1 MQTPQNYNKMTHAYH
16 NVTTPYLTST
26 KPFTISMR
34 KLFLSLFVALVACNV
49 AQAGFYHFIS
59 DDKYRAEV
67 HKDFTAKMQLVGK
80 NFFTPT
86 QTVPTPAEQ
95 EALEFLYAYM
105 PVADVTDY
113 TTAFYLDNVKATF
126 KARDEMPWG
135 RDVPELLFRHFVLPI
150 RVNNENLDNTRM
162 ALYDELKKRVEGL
175 SMTEAVLEL
184 NHWCHEHVTYQP
196 SNART
201 LAPLACMKTAIG
213 RCGEESTFTVAVLR
227 TLGIPARQVY
237 TPRWAHTDDNHAWV
251 EAWAD
256 GKWHFLGA
264 CEPEPVLDLGWFNL
278 PASRAML
285 MHTKAFGNY
294 RGPEEVMLRTSNYT
308 EINLIAN
315 YAPTARVD
323 FAVVDAAGKA
333 VDKAKVE
340 FKIYNY
346 AEYYTAVNKFTD
358 SRGRTFLTAG
368 VGDMMVW
375 ASKNGAY
382 GFAKASF
389 GKDKAVTI
397 RLNRS
402 ARSDAKMTVG
412 ALDSVNI
419 VPPVESAKLPEVTF
433 DEAIAN
439 KTRLAKEDS
448 IRQAYEATF
457 YKPKKDGRIGDFLKR
472 ARGNWKTIHQF
483 VSNHSDR
490 LDRALALLE
499 TLPDKDLHDMPLE
512 ILEDHFGAESNQ
524 LSPRVEDEMII
535 APFKQTFQQAFN
547 TALADSMR
555 ANPTILVEW
564 TKHNIRLNPDT
575 KALRIAQT
583 PMGVWRS
590 RLTDTRSR
598 DIFFV
603 SMARSL
609 GIESR
614 KDAVTGKV
622 QYKRDDAWVDVNFD
636 NAQSQA
642 TPTGKLKLTYSA
654 APLLPADPK
663 YYSHFTLSKIVNGQA
678 QLLNFEEGDGNA
690 NEGTTWANTFERGY
704 DLDAGTYLLVTG
716 TRLAN
721 GGVLATQRF
730 FNVAAGKTTEVPL
743 VMRRPSGQLNVLGNF
758 DSESRF
764 LKDGQ
769 EVSILSQTGRGY
781 FTLAL
786 LGIGEE
792 PTNHALRDL
801 AKARATLDEWGRP
814 FVLLFPNDADLQRF
828 KDENFGTLP
837 TNIILGVDADGK
849 IRQQVANAMKLAN
862 PSQMP
867 VFIVAD
873 TFNRVVFCSQG
884 YTIGMGEQLEKVAK
898 MLETGK

>member
-1 MQTPQNYNKMTHAYH
+1 MK
-16 NVTTPYLTST
+16 
-26 KPFTISMR
+26 
-34 KLFLSLFVALVACNV
+34 KLLLSLFIALTAFNA
-49 AQAGFYHFIS
+49 AQAGYYHFIS
-59 DDKYRAEV
+59 DDKYRAQV
-67 HKDFTAKMQLVGK
+67 HKDFTEKMQLVGK
-80 NFFTPT
+80 NFFSAT
-86 QTVPTPAEQ
+86 QSVPSVAEQ

-113 TTAFYLDNVKATF
+113 TTTFYLDNVKAAF
-126 KARDEMPWG
+126 KAREEMPWG
-135 RDVPELLFRHFVLPI
+135 RTVPELLFRHFVMPI
-150 RVNNENLDNTRM
+150 RVNNENLDNARIV
-162 ALYDELKKRVEGL
+162 LYDELKKRVEGL
-175 SMTEAVLEL
+175 SMTEAILEL

-201 LAPLACMKTAIG
+201 LSPLACMKTAIG

-256 GKWHFLGA
+256 GQWHFLGA
-264 CEPEPVLDLGWFNL
+264 CEPEPVLNLGWFNL

-294 RGPEEVMLRTSNYT
+294 RGPEEVMLRTNNYT
-308 EINLIAN
+308 EINLIGN
-315 YAPTARVD
+315 YAPTARID
-323 FAVVDAAGKA
+323 FMVVDAAGKA

-358 SRGRTFLTAG
+358 NRGRTFLTAG

-389 GKDKAVTI
+389 GKDKSITI
-397 RLNRS
+397 RLTRS
-402 ARSDAKMTVG
+402 ARTDAKNMVG
-412 ALDSVNI
+412 TLDSTNI
-419 VPPVESAKLPEVTF
+419 VPPVESAKLPEVSP
-433 DEAIAN
+433 EQAEAN
-439 KTRLAKEDS
+439 KLRLVKEDS
-448 IRQAYEATF
+448 IRHAYEATF
-457 YKPKKDGRIGDFLKR
+457 YKPKKDGKVGTFLKK
-472 ARGNWKTIHQF
+472 ARGNWQTIYQF
-483 VSNHSDR
+483 INSHTDR
-490 LDRALALLE
+490 MDRALDLLA
-499 TLPDKDLHDMPLE
+499 TLPDKDLQDISLD
-512 ILEDHFGAESNQ
+512 ILEDHFNAQSDQ

-535 APFKQTFQQAFN
+535 APFKQSFQEAFN
-547 TALADSMR
+547 KGLADSMR
-555 ANPTILVEW
+555 VDPTVLVDW
-564 TKHNIRLNPDT
+564 TKHNIKLNPDT

-622 QYKRDDAWVDVNFD
+622 QYKRDSVWVDVDFD
-636 NAQSQA
+636 NAQQQV
-642 TPTGKLKLTYSA
+642 TPTGRLKLTYTA
-654 APLLPADPK
+654 VPLLPSDPK
-663 YYSHFTLSKIVNGQA
+663 YYSHFTLSKIVDGQA
-678 QLLNFEEGDGNA
+678 RLLNFEEGDGND
-690 NEGTTWANTFERGY
+690 NEGTTWANTFKNGY

-721 GGVLATQRF
+721 GGVLATHRF
-730 FNVAAGKTTEVPL
+730 FNIAAGKTTEVAL
-743 VMRRPSGQLNVLGNF
+743 KMRRPSGQLNVLGNF

-764 LKDGQ
+764 FKDGQ

-828 KDENFGTLP
+828 KNENFGTLP
-837 TNIILGVDADGK
+837 ANIILGVDAEGK
-849 IRQQVANAMKLAN
+849 IRQQVAQAMKLAN

>member
-1 MQTPQNYNKMTHAYH
+1 
-16 NVTTPYLTST
+16 
-26 KPFTISMR
+26 MR
-34 KLFLSLFVALVACNV
+34 KLLLSLFIALTAFNA
-49 AQAGFYHFIS
+49 AQAGYYHFIS
-59 DDKYRAEV
+59 DDKYRAQV
-67 HKDFTAKMQLVGK
+67 HKDFTEKMQLVGK
-80 NFFTPT
+80 NFFSAT
-86 QTVPTPAEQ
+86 QSVPSVAEQ

-113 TTAFYLDNVKATF
+113 TTAFYLDNVKAAF
-126 KARDEMPWG
+126 KAREEMPWG
-135 RDVPELLFRHFVLPI
+135 RTVPELLFRHFVMPI
-150 RVNNENLDNTRM
+150 RVNNENLDNARIV
-162 ALYDELKKRVEGL
+162 LYDELKKRVEGL
-175 SMTEAVLEL
+175 SMTEAILEL

-201 LAPLACMKTAIG
+201 LSPLACMKTAIG

-256 GKWHFLGA
+256 GQWHFLGA
-264 CEPEPVLDLGWFNL
+264 CEPEPVLNLGWFNL

-294 RGPEEVMLRTSNYT
+294 RGPEEVMLRTNNYT
-308 EINLIAN
+308 EINLIGN
-315 YAPTARVD
+315 YAPTARID
-323 FAVVDAAGKA
+323 FMVVDAAGKA

-358 SRGRTFLTAG
+358 NRGRTFLTAG

-389 GKDKAVTI
+389 GKDKSITI
-397 RLNRS
+397 RLTRS
-402 ARSDAKMTVG
+402 ARTDAKNMVG
-412 ALDSVNI
+412 ALDSTNI
-419 VPPVESAKLPEVTF
+419 VPPVESAKLPEVSP
-433 DEAIAN
+433 EQAEAN
-439 KTRLAKEDS
+439 KLRLVKEDS
-448 IRQAYEATF
+448 IRHAYEATF
-457 YKPKKDGRIGDFLKR
+457 YKPKKDGKVGTFLKK
-472 ARGNWKTIHQF
+472 ARGNWQTIYQF
-483 VSNHSDR
+483 INSHTDR
-490 LDRALALLE
+490 MDRALDLLA
-499 TLPDKDLHDMPLE
+499 TLPDKDLQDISLD
-512 ILEDHFGAESNQ
+512 ILEDHFNAQSDQ

-535 APFKQTFQQAFN
+535 APFKQSFQEAFN
-547 TALADSMR
+547 KGLADSMR
-555 ANPTILVEW
+555 VDPTVLVDW
-564 TKHNIRLNPDT
+564 TKHNIKLNPDT

-622 QYKRDDAWVDVNFD
+622 QYKRDSVWVDVDFD
-636 NAQSQA
+636 NAQQQV
-642 TPTGKLKLTYSA
+642 TPTGRLKLTYTA
-654 APLLPADPK
+654 VPLLPSDPK
-663 YYSHFTLSKIVNGQA
+663 YYSHFSLSKIVDGQA
-678 QLLNFEEGDGNA
+678 RLLNFEEGDGND
-690 NEGTTWANTFERGY
+690 NEGTTWANTFKNGY

-730 FNVAAGKTTEVPL
+730 FNIAAGKTTEVVL
-743 VMRRPSGQLNVLGNF
+743 KMRRPSGQLNVLGNF

-786 LGIGEE
+786 LGVGEE

-828 KDENFGTLP
+828 KNENFGTLP
-837 TNIILGVDADGK
+837 ANIILGVDAEGK
-849 IRQQVANAMKLAN
+849 IRQQVAQAMKLAN

>member
-1 MQTPQNYNKMTHAYH
+1 MK
-16 NVTTPYLTST
+16 
-26 KPFTISMR
+26 
-34 KLFLSLFVALVACNV
+34 KLLLSLFIALTAFNA
-49 AQAGFYHFIS
+49 AQAGYYHFIS
-59 DDKYRAEV
+59 DDKYRAQV
-67 HKDFTAKMQLVGK
+67 RKDFTEKMQLVGK
-80 NFFTPT
+80 NFFSAT
-86 QTVPTPAEQ
+86 QSVPSVAEQ

-113 TTAFYLDNVKATF
+113 TTAFYLDNVKAAF
-126 KARDEMPWG
+126 KAREEMPWG
-135 RDVPELLFRHFVLPI
+135 RTVPELLFRHFVMPI
-150 RVNNENLDNTRM
+150 RVNNENLDNARIV
-162 ALYDELKKRVEGL
+162 LYDELKKRVEGL
-175 SMTEAVLEL
+175 SMTEAILEL

-201 LAPLACMKTAIG
+201 LSPLACMKTAIG

-256 GKWHFLGA
+256 GQWHFLGA
-264 CEPEPVLDLGWFNL
+264 CEPEPVLNLGWFNL

-294 RGPEEVMLRTSNYT
+294 RGPEEVMLRTNNYT
-308 EINLIAN
+308 EINLIGN
-315 YAPTARVD
+315 YAPTARID
-323 FAVVDAAGKA
+323 FMVVDAAGKA

-358 SRGRTFLTAG
+358 NRGRTFLTAG

-389 GKDKAVTI
+389 GKDKSITI
-397 RLNRS
+397 RLTRS
-402 ARSDAKMTVG
+402 ARTDAKNMVG
-412 ALDSVNI
+412 ALDSTNI
-419 VPPVESAKLPEVTF
+419 VPPVESAKLPEVSP
-433 DEAIAN
+433 EQAEAN
-439 KTRLAKEDS
+439 KLRLVKEDS
-448 IRQAYEATF
+448 IRHAYEATF
-457 YKPKKDGRIGDFLKR
+457 YKPKKDGKVGTFLKK
-472 ARGNWKTIHQF
+472 ARGNWQTIYQF
-483 VSNHSDR
+483 INSHTDR
-490 LDRALALLE
+490 MDRALDLLA
-499 TLPDKDLHDMPLE
+499 TLPDKDLQDISLD
-512 ILEDHFGAESNQ
+512 ILEDHFNAQSDQ

-535 APFKQTFQQAFN
+535 APFKQSFQEAFN
-547 TALADSMR
+547 KGLADSMR
-555 ANPTILVEW
+555 VDPMVLVDW
-564 TKHNIRLNPDT
+564 TKHNIKLNPDT
-575 KALRIAQT
+575 KALHIAQT

-622 QYKRDDAWVDVNFD
+622 QYKRDSVWVDVDFD
-636 NAQSQA
+636 NAQQQV
-642 TPTGKLKLTYSA
+642 TPTGRLKLTYTA
-654 APLLPADPK
+654 VPLLPSDPK
-663 YYSHFTLSKIVNGQA
+663 YYSHFTLSKIVDGQA
-678 QLLNFEEGDGNA
+678 RLLNFEEGDGND
-690 NEGTTWANTFERGY
+690 NEGTTWANTFKNGY

-730 FNVAAGKTTEVPL
+730 FNIAAGKTTEVAL
-743 VMRRPSGQLNVLGNF
+743 KMRRPSGQLNVLGNF

-764 LKDGQ
+764 LKDRQ

-828 KDENFGTLP
+828 KNENFGTLP
-837 TNIILGVDADGK
+837 ANIILGVDAEGK
-849 IRQQVANAMKLAN
+849 IRQQVAQAMKLAN

>member
-1 MQTPQNYNKMTHAYH
+1 MK
-16 NVTTPYLTST
+16 
-26 KPFTISMR
+26 
-34 KLFLSLFVALVACNV
+34 KLLLSLFIALTAFNA
-49 AQAGFYHFIS
+49 AQAGYYHFIS
-59 DDKYRAEV
+59 DDKYRAQV
-67 HKDFTAKMQLVGK
+67 HKDFTEKMQLVGK
-80 NFFTPT
+80 NFFSAT
-86 QTVPTPAEQ
+86 QSVPSVAEQ

-113 TTAFYLDNVKATF
+113 TTAFYLDNVKAAF
-126 KARDEMPWG
+126 KAREEMPWG
-135 RDVPELLFRHFVLPI
+135 RTVPELLFRHFVMPI
-150 RVNNENLDNTRM
+150 RVNNENLDNARIV
-162 ALYDELKKRVEGL
+162 LYDELKKRVEGL
-175 SMTEAVLEL
+175 SMTEAILEL

-201 LAPLACMKTAIG
+201 LSPLACMKTAIG

-256 GKWHFLGA
+256 GKWYFLGA
-264 CEPEPVLDLGWFNL
+264 CEPEPVLNLGWFNL

-294 RGPEEVMLRTSNYT
+294 RGPEEVMLRTNNYT
-308 EINLIAN
+308 EINLIGN
-315 YAPTARVD
+315 YAPTARID
-323 FAVVDAAGKA
+323 FMVVDAAGKA

-358 SRGRTFLTAG
+358 NRGRTFLTAG

-389 GKDKAVTI
+389 GKDKSITI
-397 RLNRS
+397 RLTRS
-402 ARSDAKMTVG
+402 ARTDAKNMVG
-412 ALDSVNI
+412 ALDSTNI
-419 VPPVESAKLPEVTF
+419 VPPVESPKLPEVSP
-433 DEAIAN
+433 EQAEAN
-439 KTRLAKEDS
+439 KLRLVKEDS
-448 IRQAYEATF
+448 IRHAYEATF
-457 YKPKKDGRIGDFLKR
+457 YKPKKDGKVGTFLKK
-472 ARGNWKTIHQF
+472 ARGNWQTIYQF
-483 VSNHSDR
+483 INSHTDR
-490 LDRALALLE
+490 MDRALDLLA
-499 TLPDKDLHDMPLE
+499 TLPDKDLQDISLD
-512 ILEDHFGAESNQ
+512 ILEDHFNAQSDQ

-535 APFKQTFQQAFN
+535 APFKQSFQEAFN
-547 TALADSMR
+547 KGLADSMR
-555 ANPTILVEW
+555 VDPTVLVDW
-564 TKHNIRLNPDT
+564 TKHNIKLNPDT

-622 QYKRDDAWVDVNFD
+622 QYKRDSVWVDVDFD
-636 NAQSQA
+636 NAQQQV
-642 TPTGKLKLTYSA
+642 TPTGRLKLTYTA
-654 APLLPADPK
+654 VPLLPSDPK
-663 YYSHFTLSKIVNGQA
+663 YYSHFSLSKIVDGQA
-678 QLLNFEEGDGNA
+678 RLLNFEEGDGND
-690 NEGTTWANTFERGY
+690 NEGTTWANTFKNGY

-721 GGVLATQRF
+721 GGVLATHRF
-730 FNVAAGKTTEVPL
+730 FNIAAGKTTEVAL
-743 VMRRPSGQLNVLGNF
+743 KMRRPSGQLNVLGNF

-828 KDENFGTLP
+828 KNENFGTLP
-837 TNIILGVDADGK
+837 ANIILGVDAEGK
-849 IRQQVANAMKLAN
+849 IRQQVAQAMKLAN

>member
-1 MQTPQNYNKMTHAYH
+1 MK
-16 NVTTPYLTST
+16 
-26 KPFTISMR
+26 
-34 KLFLSLFVALVACNV
+34 KLLLSLFIALTAFNA
-49 AQAGFYHFIS
+49 AQAGYYHFIS
-59 DDKYRAEV
+59 DDKYRAQV
-67 HKDFTAKMQLVGK
+67 HKDFTEKMQLVGK
-80 NFFTPT
+80 NFFSAT
-86 QTVPTPAEQ
+86 QSVPSVAEQ

-113 TTAFYLDNVKATF
+113 TTAFYLDNVKAAF
-126 KARDEMPWG
+126 KAREEMPWG
-135 RDVPELLFRHFVLPI
+135 RTVPELLFRHFVMPI
-150 RVNNENLDNTRM
+150 RVNNENLDNARIV
-162 ALYDELKKRVEGL
+162 LYDELKKRVEGL
-175 SMTEAVLEL
+175 SMTEAILEL

-201 LAPLACMKTAIG
+201 LSPLACMKTAIG

-256 GKWHFLGA
+256 GQWHFLGA
-264 CEPEPVLDLGWFNL
+264 CEPEPVLNLGWFNL

-294 RGPEEVMLRTSNYT
+294 RGPEEVMLRTNNYT
-308 EINLIAN
+308 EINLIGN
-315 YAPTARVD
+315 YAPTARID
-323 FAVVDAAGKA
+323 FMVVDAAGKA

-358 SRGRTFLTAG
+358 NRGRTFLTAG

-389 GKDKAVTI
+389 GKDKSITI
-397 RLNRS
+397 RLTRS
-402 ARSDAKMTVG
+402 ARTDAKNMVG
-412 ALDSVNI
+412 TLASTNI
-419 VPPVESAKLPEVTF
+419 VPPVESAKLPEVSP
-433 DEAIAN
+433 EQAEAN
-439 KTRLAKEDS
+439 KLRLVKEDS
-448 IRQAYEATF
+448 IRHAYEATF
-457 YKPKKDGRIGDFLKR
+457 YKPKKDGKVGTFLKK
-472 ARGNWKTIHQF
+472 ARGNWQTIYQF
-483 VSNHSDR
+483 INSHTDR
-490 LDRALALLE
+490 MDRALDLLA
-499 TLPDKDLHDMPLE
+499 TLPDKDLQDISLD
-512 ILEDHFGAESNQ
+512 ILEDHFNAQSDQ

-535 APFKQTFQQAFN
+535 APFKQSFQEAFN
-547 TALADSMR
+547 KGLADSMR
-555 ANPTILVEW
+555 VDPTVLVDW
-564 TKHNIRLNPDT
+564 TKHNIKLNPDT

-622 QYKRDDAWVDVNFD
+622 QYKRDSVWVDVDFD
-636 NAQSQA
+636 NAQQQV
-642 TPTGKLKLTYSA
+642 TPTGRLKLTYTA
-654 APLLPADPK
+654 VPLLPSDPK
-663 YYSHFTLSKIVNGQA
+663 YYSHFTLSKIVDGQA
-678 QLLNFEEGDGNA
+678 RLLNFEEGDGND
-690 NEGTTWANTFERGY
+690 NEGTTWANTFKNGY

-721 GGVLATQRF
+721 GGVLATHRF
-730 FNVAAGKTTEVPL
+730 FNIAAGKTTEVAL
-743 VMRRPSGQLNVLGNF
+743 KMRRPSGQLNVLGNF

-764 LKDGQ
+764 FKDGQ

-828 KDENFGTLP
+828 KNENFGTLP
-837 TNIILGVDADGK
+837 ANIILGVDAEGK
-849 IRQQVANAMKLAN
+849 IRQQVAQAMKLAN

>member
-1 MQTPQNYNKMTHAYH
+1 
-16 NVTTPYLTST
+16 
-26 KPFTISMR
+26 MR
-34 KLFLSLFVALVACNV
+34 KLLLSLLFVLAAIN
-49 AQAGFYHFIS
+49 AARAGYYHFIS
-59 DDKYRAEV
+59 DDKYRAQV
-67 HKDFTAKMQLVGK
+67 HNDFNKKMQLVGK
-80 NFFTPT
+80 NFFKVTQTTPT
-86 QTVPTPAEQ
+86 VAEQ

-105 PVADVTDY
+105 PLADVTDY
-113 TTAFYLDNVKATF
+113 TTDFYLSNVKSAF
-126 KARDEMPWG
+126 KAREEMPWG
-135 RDVPELLFRHFVLPI
+135 KAVPELLFRHFVLPI
-150 RVNNENLDNTRM
+150 RVNNENLDNTR
-162 ALYDELKKRVEGL
+162 AVLYDELKKRIEGM

-201 LAPLACMKTAIG
+201 LAPLACLKTAIG
-213 RCGEESTFTVAVLR
+213 RCGEESTFAVAVLR
-227 TLGIPARQVY
+227 TMGIPARQVY

-264 CEPEPVLDLGWFNL
+264 CEPEPVLNLGWFNL

-308 EINLIAN
+308 EINLIGN
-315 YAPTARVD
+315 YAPTARID
-323 FAVVDAAGKA
+323 FMVVDAAGKA
-333 VDKAKVE
+333 VDKAQVE

-358 SRGRTFLTAG
+358 NHGRTFLTAG

-389 GKDKAVTI
+389 GKDKNVTI
-397 RLNRS
+397 RLTHN
-402 ARSDAKMTVG
+402 AKTMAKSMVG

-419 VPPVESAKLPEVTF
+419 VPPVESAKLPEVTPQQ
-433 DEAIAN
+433 AQAN
-439 KTRLAKEDS
+439 KARLVKEDS
-448 IRQAYEATF
+448 IRHAYEATF
-457 YKPKKDGRIGDFLKR
+457 YKPTGDGLAEKYYKL
-472 ARGNWKTIHQF
+472 ARGNWKTIQQF
-483 VSNHSDR
+483 VNNHPDKQER
-490 LDRALALLE
+490 VLALLE
-499 TLPDKDLHDMPLE
+499 TLPVKDLHDMPLE
-512 ILEDHFGAESNQ
+512 ILEDHFGAQSNQ

-535 APFKQTFQQAFN
+535 APYKQAFQVAFN
-547 TALADSMR
+547 QSLADSMR
-555 ANPTILVEW
+555 ATPAVLVNW
-564 TKHNIRLNPDT
+564 VKRNIRLNPDT

-614 KDAVTGKV
+614 KDAITGKV
-622 QYKRDDAWVDVNFD
+622 QYKRDGAWVDVDFD
-636 NAQSQA
+636 NASQQTA
-642 TPTGKLKLTYSA
+642 PTGVLKLTYQPAS
-654 APLLPADPK
+654 LLPADPK
-663 YYSHFTLSKIVNGQA
+663 YYSHFSLSKIVDGRA
-678 QLLNFEEGDGNA
+678 QLLNFDEGDGND
-690 NEGTTWANTFERGY
+690 NEGTTWANTFKNGY
-704 DLDAGTYLLVTG
+704 NLDAGTYLLVTG

-721 GGVLATQRF
+721 GGVLVTQRF
-730 FNVAAGKTTEVPL
+730 FNIAPGKTTEVAL
-743 VMRRPSGQLNVLGNF
+743 KMRRPSGQLNVLGNF

-781 FTLAL
+781 YTLAL

-814 FVLLFPNDADLQRF
+814 FVLLFPNEADLQRF
-828 KDENFGTLP
+828 KKENFGTLP
-837 TNIILGVDADGK
+837 ANIILGIDTDGK

>member
-1 MQTPQNYNKMTHAYH
+1 
-16 NVTTPYLTST
+16 
-26 KPFTISMR
+26 MR
-34 KLFLSLFVALVACNV
+34 KLLLSLFIALTAFNA
-49 AQAGFYHFIS
+49 AQAGYYHFIS
-59 DDKYRAEV
+59 DDKYRAQV
-67 HKDFTAKMQLVGK
+67 HKDFTEKMQLVGK
-80 NFFTPT
+80 NFFSAT
-86 QTVPTPAEQ
+86 QSVPSVAEQ

-113 TTAFYLDNVKATF
+113 TTAFYLDNVKAAF
-126 KARDEMPWG
+126 KAREEMPWG
-135 RDVPELLFRHFVLPI
+135 RTVPELLFRHFVMPI
-150 RVNNENLDNTRM
+150 RVNNENLDNARIV
-162 ALYDELKKRVEGL
+162 LYDELKKRVEGL
-175 SMTEAVLEL
+175 SMTEAILEL

-201 LAPLACMKTAIG
+201 LSPLACMKTAIG

-256 GKWHFLGA
+256 GQWHFLGA
-264 CEPEPVLDLGWFNL
+264 CEPEPVLNLGWFNL

-294 RGPEEVMLRTSNYT
+294 RGPEEVMLRTNNYT
-308 EINLIAN
+308 EINLIGN
-315 YAPTARVD
+315 YAPTARID
-323 FAVVDAAGKA
+323 FMVVDAAGKA

-358 SRGRTFLTAG
+358 NRGRTFLTAG

-389 GKDKAVTI
+389 GKDKNITI
-397 RLNRS
+397 RLTRS
-402 ARSDAKMTVG
+402 ARTDAKNMVD
-412 ALDSVNI
+412 ALDSTNI
-419 VPPVESAKLPEVTF
+419 VPPVESAKLPEVSP
-433 DEAIAN
+433 EQAEAN
-439 KTRLAKEDS
+439 KLRLVKEDS
-448 IRQAYEATF
+448 IRHAYEATF
-457 YKPKKDGRIGDFLKR
+457 YKPKKEGKVGTFLKK
-472 ARGNWKTIHQF
+472 ARGNWQTIYQF
-483 VSNHSDR
+483 INSHTDR
-490 LDRALALLE
+490 MDRALDLLA
-499 TLPDKDLHDMPLE
+499 TLPDKDLQDISLD
-512 ILEDHFGAESNQ
+512 ILEDHFNAQSNQ

-535 APFKQTFQQAFN
+535 APFKQSFQEAFN
-547 TALADSMR
+547 KGLADSMR
-555 ANPTILVEW
+555 VDPTVLVDW
-564 TKHNIRLNPDT
+564 TKRNIKLNPDT

-622 QYKRDDAWVDVNFD
+622 QYKRDSVWVDVDFD
-636 NAQSQA
+636 NAQQQV
-642 TPTGKLKLTYSA
+642 TPTGRLKLTYTA
-654 APLLPADPK
+654 VPLLPSDPK

-678 QLLNFEEGDGNA
+678 RLLNFEEGDGNA
-690 NEGTTWANTFERGY
+690 NEGTTWANTFKNGY
-704 DLDAGTYLLVTG
+704 DLDEGTYLLVTG

-730 FNVAAGKTTEVPL
+730 FNIAAGKTIEVAL
-743 VMRRPSGQLNVLGNF
+743 KMRRPSGQLNVLGNF

-828 KDENFGTLP
+828 KNENFGTLP
-837 TNIILGVDADGK
+837 ANIILGVDAEGK
-849 IRQQVANAMKLAN
+849 IRQQVAQAMKLAN

>member
-1 MQTPQNYNKMTHAYH
+1 
-16 NVTTPYLTST
+16 
-26 KPFTISMR
+26 MR
-34 KLFLSLFVALVACNV
+34 KLLLSLFIALTAFNA
-49 AQAGFYHFIS
+49 AQAGYYHFIS
-59 DDKYRAEV
+59 DDKYRAQV
-67 HKDFTAKMQLVGK
+67 HKDFTEKMQLVGK
-80 NFFTPT
+80 NFFSAT
-86 QTVPTPAEQ
+86 QSVPSVAEQ

-126 KARDEMPWG
+126 KAREEMPWG
-135 RDVPELLFRHFVLPI
+135 RTVPELLFRHFVMPI
-150 RVNNENLDNTRM
+150 RVNNENLDNARIV
-162 ALYDELKKRVEGL
+162 LYDELKKRVEGL
-175 SMTEAVLEL
+175 SMTEAILEL

-201 LAPLACMKTAIG
+201 LSPLACMKTAIG

-256 GKWHFLGA
+256 GQWHFLGA
-264 CEPEPVLDLGWFNL
+264 CEPEPVLNLGWFNL

-294 RGPEEVMLRTSNYT
+294 RGPEEVMLRTNNYT
-308 EINLIAN
+308 EINLIGN
-315 YAPTARVD
+315 YAPTARID
-323 FAVVDAAGKA
+323 FMVVDAAGKA

-358 SRGRTFLTAG
+358 NRGRTFLTAG

-389 GKDKAVTI
+389 GKDKSITI
-397 RLNRS
+397 RLTRS
-402 ARSDAKMTVG
+402 ARTDAKNMVG
-412 ALDSVNI
+412 VLDSTNI
-419 VPPVESAKLPEVTF
+419 VPPVESAKLPEVSP
-433 DEAIAN
+433 EQAEAN
-439 KTRLAKEDS
+439 KLRLVKEDS
-448 IRQAYEATF
+448 IRHAYEATF
-457 YKPKKDGRIGDFLKR
+457 YKPKKEGKVGTFLKK
-472 ARGNWKTIHQF
+472 ARGNWQTIYQF
-483 VSNHSDR
+483 INSHTDR
-490 LDRALALLE
+490 MDRALDLLA
-499 TLPDKDLHDMPLE
+499 TLPDKDLQDISLD
-512 ILEDHFGAESNQ
+512 ILEDHFNAQSNQ

-535 APFKQTFQQAFN
+535 APFKQSFQEAFN
-547 TALADSMR
+547 KGLADSMR
-555 ANPTILVEW
+555 VDPTVLVDW
-564 TKHNIRLNPDT
+564 TKRNIKLNPDT

-622 QYKRDDAWVDVNFD
+622 QYKRDSVWVDVDFD
-636 NAQSQA
+636 NAQQQV
-642 TPTGKLKLTYSA
+642 TPTGRLKLTYTA
-654 APLLPADPK
+654 VPLLPSDPK
-663 YYSHFTLSKIVNGQA
+663 YYSHFTLSKIVDGQA
-678 QLLNFEEGDGNA
+678 RLLNFEEGDGNDD
-690 NEGTTWANTFERGY
+690 EGTTWANTFKNGY

-721 GGVLATQRF
+721 GGVLATHRF
-730 FNVAAGKTTEVPL
+730 FNIAAGKTTEVAL
-743 VMRRPSGQLNVLGNF
+743 KMRRPSGQLNVLGNF

-828 KDENFGTLP
+828 KNENFGTLP
-837 TNIILGVDADGK
+837 ANIILGVDAEGK
-849 IRQQVANAMKLAN
+849 IRQQVAQAMKLAN

>member
-1 MQTPQNYNKMTHAYH
+1 MK
-16 NVTTPYLTST
+16 
-26 KPFTISMR
+26 
-34 KLFLSLFVALVACNV
+34 KLLLSLFIALTAFNA
-49 AQAGFYHFIS
+49 AQAGYYHFIS
-59 DDKYRAEV
+59 DDKYRAQV
-67 HKDFTAKMQLVGK
+67 HKDFTEKMQLVGK
-80 NFFTPT
+80 NFFSAT
-86 QTVPTPAEQ
+86 QSVPSVAEQ

-113 TTAFYLDNVKATF
+113 TTAFYLDNVKAAF
-126 KARDEMPWG
+126 KAREEMPWG
-135 RDVPELLFRHFVLPI
+135 RTVPELLFRHFVMPI
-150 RVNNENLDNTRM
+150 RVNNENLDNARIV
-162 ALYDELKKRVEGL
+162 LYDELKKRVEGL
-175 SMTEAVLEL
+175 SMTEAILEL

-201 LAPLACMKTAIG
+201 LSPLACMKTAIG

-256 GKWHFLGA
+256 GQWHFLGA
-264 CEPEPVLDLGWFNL
+264 CEPEPVLNLGWFNL

-294 RGPEEVMLRTSNYT
+294 RGPEEVMLRTNNYT
-308 EINLIAN
+308 EINLIGN
-315 YAPTARVD
+315 YAPTARID
-323 FAVVDAAGKA
+323 FMVVDAAGKA

-358 SRGRTFLTAG
+358 NRGRTFLTAG

-389 GKDKAVTI
+389 GKDKSITI
-397 RLNRS
+397 RLTRS
-402 ARSDAKMTVG
+402 ARTDAKNMVG
-412 ALDSVNI
+412 TLDSTNI
-419 VPPVESAKLPEVTF
+419 VPPVESAKLPEVSP
-433 DEAIAN
+433 EQAEAN
-439 KTRLAKEDS
+439 KLRLVKEDS
-448 IRQAYEATF
+448 IRHAYEATF
-457 YKPKKDGRIGDFLKR
+457 YKPKKDGKVGTFLKK
-472 ARGNWKTIHQF
+472 ARGNWQTIYQF
-483 VSNHSDR
+483 INSHTDR
-490 LDRALALLE
+490 MDRALDLLA
-499 TLPDKDLHDMPLE
+499 TLPDKDLQDISLD
-512 ILEDHFGAESNQ
+512 ILEDHFNAQSDQ

-535 APFKQTFQQAFN
+535 APFKQSFQEAFN
-547 TALADSMR
+547 KGLADSMR
-555 ANPTILVEW
+555 VDPTVLVDW
-564 TKHNIRLNPDT
+564 TKHNIKLNPDT

-622 QYKRDDAWVDVNFD
+622 QYKRDSVWVDVDFD
-636 NAQSQA
+636 NAQQQV
-642 TPTGKLKLTYSA
+642 TPTGRLKLTYTA
-654 APLLPADPK
+654 VPLLPSDPK
-663 YYSHFTLSKIVNGQA
+663 YYSHFTLSKIVDGQA
-678 QLLNFEEGDGNA
+678 RLLNFEEGDGND
-690 NEGTTWANTFERGY
+690 NEGTTWANTFKNGY

-721 GGVLATQRF
+721 GGVLATHRF
-730 FNVAAGKTTEVPL
+730 FNIAAGKTTEVAL
-743 VMRRPSGQLNVLGNF
+743 KMRRPSGQLNVLGNF

-764 LKDGQ
+764 FKDGQ

-828 KDENFGTLP
+828 KNENFGTLP
-837 TNIILGVDADGK
+837 ANIILGVDAEGK
-849 IRQQVANAMKLAN
+849 IRQQVAQAMKLAN

>member
-1 MQTPQNYNKMTHAYH
+1 MK
-16 NVTTPYLTST
+16 
-26 KPFTISMR
+26 
-34 KLFLSLFVALVACNV
+34 KLLLSLFIALTAFNA
-49 AQAGFYHFIS
+49 AQAGYYHFIS
-59 DDKYRAEV
+59 DDKYRAQV
-67 HKDFTAKMQLVGK
+67 HKDFTEKMQLVGK
-80 NFFTPT
+80 NFFSAT
-86 QTVPTPAEQ
+86 QSVPSVAEQ

-113 TTAFYLDNVKATF
+113 TTAFYLDNVKAAF
-126 KARDEMPWG
+126 KAREEMPWG
-135 RDVPELLFRHFVLPI
+135 RTVPELLFRHFVMPI
-150 RVNNENLDNTRM
+150 RVNNENLDNARIV
-162 ALYDELKKRVEGL
+162 LYDELKKRVEGL
-175 SMTEAVLEL
+175 SMTEAILEL

-201 LAPLACMKTAIG
+201 LSPLACMKTAIG

-256 GKWHFLGA
+256 GQWHFLGA
-264 CEPEPVLDLGWFNL
+264 CEPEPVLNLGWFNL

-294 RGPEEVMLRTSNYT
+294 RGPEEVMLRTNNYT
-308 EINLIAN
+308 EINLIGN
-315 YAPTARVD
+315 YAPTARID
-323 FAVVDAAGKA
+323 FMVVDAAGKA

-358 SRGRTFLTAG
+358 NRGRTFLTAG

-389 GKDKAVTI
+389 GKDKSITI
-397 RLNRS
+397 RLTRS
-402 ARSDAKMTVG
+402 ARTDAKNMVG
-412 ALDSVNI
+412 ALDSTNI
-419 VPPVESAKLPEVTF
+419 VPPVESAKLPEVSP
-433 DEAIAN
+433 EQAEAN
-439 KTRLAKEDS
+439 KLRLVKEDS
-448 IRQAYEATF
+448 IRHAYEATF
-457 YKPKKDGRIGDFLKR
+457 YKPKKDGKVGAFLKK
-472 ARGNWKTIHQF
+472 ARGNWQTIYQF
-483 VSNHSDR
+483 INSHTDR
-490 LDRALALLE
+490 MDRALDLLA
-499 TLPDKDLHDMPLE
+499 TLPDKDLQDISLD
-512 ILEDHFGAESNQ
+512 ILEDHFNAQSDQ

-535 APFKQTFQQAFN
+535 APFKQSFQEAFN
-547 TALADSMR
+547 KGLADSMR
-555 ANPTILVEW
+555 VDPTVLVDW
-564 TKHNIRLNPDT
+564 TKHNIKLNPDT

-622 QYKRDDAWVDVNFD
+622 QYKRDSVWVDVDFD
-636 NAQSQA
+636 NAQQQV
-642 TPTGKLKLTYSA
+642 TPTGRLKLTYTA
-654 APLLPADPK
+654 VPLLPSDPK
-663 YYSHFTLSKIVNGQA
+663 YYSHFSLSKIVDGQA
-678 QLLNFEEGDGNA
+678 RLLNFEEGDGND
-690 NEGTTWANTFERGY
+690 NEGTTWANTFKNGY

-730 FNVAAGKTTEVPL
+730 FNIAAGKTTEVAL
-743 VMRRPSGQLNVLGNF
+743 KMRRPSGQLNVLGNF

-828 KDENFGTLP
+828 KNENFGTLP
-837 TNIILGVDADGK
+837 ANIILGVDAEGK
-849 IRQQVANAMKLAN
+849 IRQQVAQAMKLAN

>member
-1 MQTPQNYNKMTHAYH
+1 
-16 NVTTPYLTST
+16 
-26 KPFTISMR
+26 MR
-34 KLFLSLFVALVACNV
+34 KLLLSLFIALTAFNA
-49 AQAGFYHFIS
+49 AQAGYYHFIS
-59 DDKYRAEV
+59 DDKYRAQV
-67 HKDFTAKMQLVGK
+67 RKDFTEKMQLVGK
-80 NFFTPT
+80 NFFSAT
-86 QTVPTPAEQ
+86 QSVPSVAEQ

-113 TTAFYLDNVKATF
+113 TTAFYLDNVKAAF
-126 KARDEMPWG
+126 KAREEMPWG
-135 RDVPELLFRHFVLPI
+135 RTVPELLFRHFVMPI
-150 RVNNENLDNTRM
+150 RVNNENLDNARIV
-162 ALYDELKKRVEGL
+162 LYDELKKRVEGL
-175 SMTEAVLEL
+175 SMTEAILEL

-201 LAPLACMKTAIG
+201 LSPLACMKTAIG

-256 GKWHFLGA
+256 GQWHFLGA
-264 CEPEPVLDLGWFNL
+264 CEPEPVLNLGWFNL

-294 RGPEEVMLRTSNYT
+294 RGPEEVMLRTNNYT
-308 EINLIAN
+308 EINLIGN
-315 YAPTARVD
+315 YAPTARID
-323 FAVVDAAGKA
+323 FMVVDAAGKA

-358 SRGRTFLTAG
+358 NRGRTFLTAG

-382 GFAKASF
+382 GFSKASF
-389 GKDKAVTI
+389 GKDKNITI
-397 RLNRS
+397 RLTRS
-402 ARSDAKMTVG
+402 ARTDAKNMVG
-412 ALDSVNI
+412 ALDSTNI
-419 VPPVESAKLPEVTF
+419 VPPVESAKLPEVSP
-433 DEAIAN
+433 EQAEAN
-439 KTRLAKEDS
+439 KLRLVKEDS
-448 IRQAYEATF
+448 IRHAYEATF
-457 YKPKKDGRIGDFLKR
+457 YKPKKEGKVGTFLKK
-472 ARGNWKTIHQF
+472 ARGNWQTIYQF
-483 VSNHSDR
+483 INSHTDR
-490 LDRALALLE
+490 MDRALDLLA
-499 TLPDKDLHDMPLE
+499 TLPDKDLQDISLD
-512 ILEDHFGAESNQ
+512 ILEDHFNAQSDQ

-535 APFKQTFQQAFN
+535 APFKQSFQEAFN
-547 TALADSMR
+547 KGLADSMR
-555 ANPTILVEW
+555 VDPTVLVDW
-564 TKHNIRLNPDT
+564 TKRNIKLNPDT

-622 QYKRDDAWVDVNFD
+622 QYKRDSVWVDVDFD
-636 NAQSQA
+636 NAQQQV
-642 TPTGKLKLTYSA
+642 TPTGRLKLTYTA
-654 APLLPADPK
+654 VPLLPSDPK
-663 YYSHFTLSKIVNGQA
+663 YYSHFTLSKIVDGQA
-678 QLLNFEEGDGNA
+678 RLLNFEEGDGNDD
-690 NEGTTWANTFERGY
+690 EGTTWANTFKNGY

-721 GGVLATQRF
+721 GGVLATHRF
-730 FNVAAGKTTEVPL
+730 FNIGAGKTTEVAL
-743 VMRRPSGQLNVLGNF
+743 KMRRPSGQLNVLGNF

-828 KDENFGTLP
+828 KNENFGTLP
-837 TNIILGVDADGK
+837 ANIILGVDAEGK
-849 IRQQVANAMKLAN
+849 IRQQVAQAMKLAN

>member
-1 MQTPQNYNKMTHAYH
+1 MK
-16 NVTTPYLTST
+16 
-26 KPFTISMR
+26 
-34 KLFLSLFVALVACNV
+34 KLLLSLFIALTAFNA
-49 AQAGFYHFIS
+49 AQAGYYHFIS
-59 DDKYRAEV
+59 DDKYRAQV
-67 HKDFTAKMQLVGK
+67 HKDFTEKMQLVGK
-80 NFFTPT
+80 NFFSAT
-86 QTVPTPAEQ
+86 QSVPSVAEQ

-113 TTAFYLDNVKATF
+113 TTAFYLDNVKAAF
-126 KARDEMPWG
+126 KAREEMPWG
-135 RDVPELLFRHFVLPI
+135 RTVPELLFRHFVMPI
-150 RVNNENLDNTRM
+150 RVNNENLDNARIV
-162 ALYDELKKRVEGL
+162 LYDELKKRVEGL
-175 SMTEAVLEL
+175 SMTEAILEL

-201 LAPLACMKTAIG
+201 LSPLACMKTAIG

-256 GKWHFLGA
+256 GQWHFLGA
-264 CEPEPVLDLGWFNL
+264 CEPEPVFNLGWFNL

-294 RGPEEVMLRTSNYT
+294 RGPEEVMLRTNNYT
-308 EINLIAN
+308 EINLIGN
-315 YAPTARVD
+315 YAPTARID
-323 FAVVDAAGKA
+323 FMVVDAAGKA

-358 SRGRTFLTAG
+358 NRGRTFLTAG

-389 GKDKAVTI
+389 GKDKSITI
-397 RLNRS
+397 RLTRS
-402 ARSDAKMTVG
+402 ARTDAKNMVG
-412 ALDSVNI
+412 TLDSTNI
-419 VPPVESAKLPEVTF
+419 VPPVESAKLPEVSP
-433 DEAIAN
+433 EQAEAN
-439 KTRLAKEDS
+439 KLRLVKEDS
-448 IRQAYEATF
+448 IRHAYEATF
-457 YKPKKDGRIGDFLKR
+457 YKPKKDGKVGTFLKK
-472 ARGNWKTIHQF
+472 ARGNWQTIYQF
-483 VSNHSDR
+483 INSHTDR
-490 LDRALALLE
+490 MDRALDLLA
-499 TLPDKDLHDMPLE
+499 TLPDKDLQDISLD
-512 ILEDHFGAESNQ
+512 ILEDHFNAQSDQ

-535 APFKQTFQQAFN
+535 APFKQSFQEAFN
-547 TALADSMR
+547 KGLADSMR
-555 ANPTILVEW
+555 VDPTVLVDW
-564 TKHNIRLNPDT
+564 TKHNIKLNPDT

-622 QYKRDDAWVDVNFD
+622 QYKRDSVWVDVDFD
-636 NAQSQA
+636 NAQQQV
-642 TPTGKLKLTYSA
+642 TPTGRLKLTYTA
-654 APLLPADPK
+654 VPLLPSDPK
-663 YYSHFTLSKIVNGQA
+663 YYSHFTLSKIVDGQA
-678 QLLNFEEGDGNA
+678 RLLNFEEGDGND
-690 NEGTTWANTFERGY
+690 NEGTTWANTFKNGY

-721 GGVLATQRF
+721 GGVLATHRF
-730 FNVAAGKTTEVPL
+730 FNIAAGKTTEVAL
-743 VMRRPSGQLNVLGNF
+743 KMRRPSGQLNVLGNF

-764 LKDGQ
+764 FKDGQ

-828 KDENFGTLP
+828 KNENFGTLP
-837 TNIILGVDADGK
+837 ANIILGVDAEGK
-849 IRQQVANAMKLAN
+849 IRQQVAQAMKLAN

>member
-1 MQTPQNYNKMTHAYH
+1 
-16 NVTTPYLTST
+16 
-26 KPFTISMR
+26 MR
-34 KLFLSLFVALVACNV
+34 KLLLSLFIALTAFNA
-49 AQAGFYHFIS
+49 AQAGYYHFIS
-59 DDKYRAEV
+59 DDKYRAQV
-67 HKDFTAKMQLVGK
+67 HKDFTEKMQLVGK
-80 NFFTPT
+80 NFFSAT
-86 QTVPTPAEQ
+86 QSVPSVAEQ

-113 TTAFYLDNVKATF
+113 TTAFYLDNVKAAF
-126 KARDEMPWG
+126 KAREEMPWG
-135 RDVPELLFRHFVLPI
+135 RTVPELLFRHFVMPI
-150 RVNNENLDNTRM
+150 RVNNENLDNARSV
-162 ALYDELKKRVEGL
+162 LYDELKKRVEGL
-175 SMTEAVLEL
+175 SMTEAILEL

-201 LAPLACMKTAIG
+201 LSPLACMKTAIG

-256 GKWHFLGA
+256 GQWHFLGA
-264 CEPEPVLDLGWFNL
+264 CEPEPVLNLGWFNL

-294 RGPEEVMLRTSNYT
+294 RGPEEVMLRTNNYT
-308 EINLIAN
+308 EINLIGN
-315 YAPTARVD
+315 YAPTARID
-323 FAVVDAAGKA
+323 FMVVDAAGKA

-358 SRGRTFLTAG
+358 NRGRTFLTAG

-389 GKDKAVTI
+389 GKDKGITI
-397 RLNRS
+397 RLTRS
-402 ARSDAKMTVG
+402 ARTDAKNMVG
-412 ALDSVNI
+412 VLDSTNI
-419 VPPVESAKLPEVTF
+419 APPVESAKLPEVSP
-433 DEAIAN
+433 EQAEAN
-439 KTRLAKEDS
+439 KLRLVKEDS
-448 IRQAYEATF
+448 IRHAYEATF
-457 YKPKKDGRIGDFLKR
+457 YKPKKEGKVGTFLKK
-472 ARGNWKTIHQF
+472 ARGNWQTIYQF
-483 VSNHSDR
+483 INSHTDR
-490 LDRALALLE
+490 MDRALDLLA
-499 TLPDKDLHDMPLE
+499 TLPDKDLQDISLD
-512 ILEDHFGAESNQ
+512 ILEDHFNAQSDQ

-535 APFKQTFQQAFN
+535 APFKQSFQEAFN
-547 TALADSMR
+547 KGLADSMR
-555 ANPTILVEW
+555 VDPTVLVDW
-564 TKHNIRLNPDT
+564 TKHNIKLNPDT

-622 QYKRDDAWVDVNFD
+622 QYKRDSVWVDVDFD
-636 NAQSQA
+636 NAQQQV
-642 TPTGKLKLTYSA
+642 TPTGRLKLTYTA
-654 APLLPADPK
+654 VPLLPSDPK
-663 YYSHFTLSKIVNGQA
+663 YYSHFTLSKIVDGQA
-678 QLLNFEEGDGNA
+678 RLLNFEEGDGNDD
-690 NEGTTWANTFERGY
+690 EGTTWANTFKNGY

-721 GGVLATQRF
+721 GGVLATHRF
-730 FNVAAGKTTEVPL
+730 FNIAAGKTTEVAL
-743 VMRRPSGQLNVLGNF
+743 KMRRPSGQLNVLGNF

-828 KDENFGTLP
+828 KNENFGTLP
-837 TNIILGVDADGK
+837 ANIILGVDAEGK
-849 IRQQVANAMKLAN
+849 IRQQVAQAMKLAN

>member
-1 MQTPQNYNKMTHAYH
+1 
-16 NVTTPYLTST
+16 
-26 KPFTISMR
+26 MR
-34 KLFLSLFVALVACNV
+34 KLLLSLFIALTAFNA
-49 AQAGFYHFIS
+49 AQAGYYHFIS
-59 DDKYRAEV
+59 DDKYRAQV
-67 HKDFTAKMQLVGK
+67 HKDFTEKMQLVGK
-80 NFFTPT
+80 NFFSAT
-86 QTVPTPAEQ
+86 QSVPSVAEQ

-113 TTAFYLDNVKATF
+113 TTAFYLDNVKAAF
-126 KARDEMPWG
+126 KAREEMPWG
-135 RDVPELLFRHFVLPI
+135 RTVPELLFRHFVMPI
-150 RVNNENLDNTRM
+150 RVNNENLDNARIV
-162 ALYDELKKRVEGL
+162 LYDELKKRVEGL
-175 SMTEAVLEL
+175 SMTEAILEL

-201 LAPLACMKTAIG
+201 LSPLACMKTAIG

-256 GKWHFLGA
+256 GQWHFLGA
-264 CEPEPVLDLGWFNL
+264 CEPEPVLNLGWFNL

-294 RGPEEVMLRTSNYT
+294 RGPEEVMLRTNNYT
-308 EINLIAN
+308 EINLIGN
-315 YAPTARVD
+315 YAPTARID
-323 FAVVDAAGKA
+323 FMVVDAAGKA

-358 SRGRTFLTAG
+358 NRGRTFLTAG

-389 GKDKAVTI
+389 GKDKSITI
-397 RLNRS
+397 RLTRS
-402 ARSDAKMTVG
+402 ARTDAKNMVG
-412 ALDSVNI
+412 VLDSTNI
-419 VPPVESAKLPEVTF
+419 VPPVESAKLPEVSP
-433 DEAIAN
+433 EQAEAN
-439 KTRLAKEDS
+439 KLRLVKEDS
-448 IRQAYEATF
+448 IRHAYEATF
-457 YKPKKDGRIGDFLKR
+457 YKPKKEGKVGTFLKK
-472 ARGNWKTIHQF
+472 ARGNWQTIYQF
-483 VSNHSDR
+483 INSHTDR
-490 LDRALALLE
+490 MDRALDLLA
-499 TLPDKDLHDMPLE
+499 TLPDKDLQDISLD
-512 ILEDHFGAESNQ
+512 ILEDHFNAQSDQ

-535 APFKQTFQQAFN
+535 APFKQSFQEAFN
-547 TALADSMR
+547 KGLADSMR
-555 ANPTILVEW
+555 VDPTVLVDW
-564 TKHNIRLNPDT
+564 TKRNIKLNPDT

-622 QYKRDDAWVDVNFD
+622 QYKRDSVWVDVDFD
-636 NAQSQA
+636 NAQQQV
-642 TPTGKLKLTYSA
+642 TPTGRLKLTYTA
-654 APLLPADPK
+654 VPLLPSDPK
-663 YYSHFTLSKIVNGQA
+663 YYSHFTLSKIVDGQA
-678 QLLNFEEGDGNA
+678 RLLNFEEGDGNDD
-690 NEGTTWANTFERGY
+690 EGTTWANTFKNGY

-730 FNVAAGKTTEVPL
+730 FNIAAGKTTEVAL
-743 VMRRPSGQLNVLGNF
+743 KMRRPSGQLNVLGNF

-828 KDENFGTLP
+828 KNENFGTLP
-837 TNIILGVDADGK
+837 ANIILGVDAEGK
-849 IRQQVANAMKLAN
+849 IRQQVAQAMKLAN

>member
-1 MQTPQNYNKMTHAYH
+1 
-16 NVTTPYLTST
+16 
-26 KPFTISMR
+26 MR
-34 KLFLSLFVALVACNV
+34 KLLLSLFIALTAFNA
-49 AQAGFYHFIS
+49 AQAGYYHFIS
-59 DDKYRAEV
+59 DDKYRAQV
-67 HKDFTAKMQLVGK
+67 HKDFTEKMQLVGK
-80 NFFTPT
+80 NFFSAT
-86 QTVPTPAEQ
+86 QSVPSVAEQ

-113 TTAFYLDNVKATF
+113 TTAFYLDNVKAAF
-126 KARDEMPWG
+126 KAREEMPWG
-135 RDVPELLFRHFVLPI
+135 RTVPELLFRHFVMPI
-150 RVNNENLDNTRM
+150 RVNNENLDNARIV
-162 ALYDELKKRVEGL
+162 LYDELKKRVEGL
-175 SMTEAVLEL
+175 SMTEAILEL

-201 LAPLACMKTAIG
+201 LSPLACMKTAIG

-264 CEPEPVLDLGWFNL
+264 CEPEPVLNLGWFNL

-294 RGPEEVMLRTSNYT
+294 RGPEEVMLRTNNYT
-308 EINLIAN
+308 EINLIGN
-315 YAPTARVD
+315 YAPTARID
-323 FAVVDAAGKA
+323 FMVVDAAGKA

-358 SRGRTFLTAG
+358 NRGRTFLTAG

-389 GKDKAVTI
+389 GKDKSITI
-397 RLNRS
+397 RLTRS
-402 ARSDAKMTVG
+402 ARTDAKNMVG
-412 ALDSVNI
+412 ALDSTNI
-419 VPPVESAKLPEVTF
+419 VPPVESAKLPEVSP
-433 DEAIAN
+433 EQAEAN
-439 KTRLAKEDS
+439 KLRLVKEDS
-448 IRQAYEATF
+448 IRHAYEATF
-457 YKPKKDGRIGDFLKR
+457 YKPKKDGKVGTFLKK
-472 ARGNWKTIHQF
+472 ARGNWQTIYQF
-483 VSNHSDR
+483 INSHTDR
-490 LDRALALLE
+490 MDRALDLLA
-499 TLPDKDLHDMPLE
+499 TLPDKDLQDISLD
-512 ILEDHFGAESNQ
+512 ILEDHFNAQSNQ

-535 APFKQTFQQAFN
+535 APFKQSFQEAFN
-547 TALADSMR
+547 KGLADSMR
-555 ANPTILVEW
+555 VDPTVLVDW
-564 TKHNIRLNPDT
+564 TKHNIKLNPDT

-622 QYKRDDAWVDVNFD
+622 QYKRDSVWVDVDFD
-636 NAQSQA
+636 NAQQQV
-642 TPTGKLKLTYSA
+642 TPTGRLKLTYTA
-654 APLLPADPK
+654 VPLLPSDPK
-663 YYSHFTLSKIVNGQA
+663 YYSHFTLSKIVDGQA
-678 QLLNFEEGDGNA
+678 RLLNFEEGDGND
-690 NEGTTWANTFERGY
+690 NEGTTWANTFKNGY

-730 FNVAAGKTTEVPL
+730 FNIAAGKTTEVAL
-743 VMRRPSGQLNVLGNF
+743 KMRRPSGQLNVLGNF

-814 FVLLFPNDADLQRF
+814 FVLLFPNDTDLQRF
-828 KDENFGTLP
+828 KNENFGTLP
-837 TNIILGVDADGK
+837 ANIILGVDAEGK
-849 IRQQVANAMKLAN
+849 IRQQVAQAMKLAN

>member
-1 MQTPQNYNKMTHAYH
+1 MK
-16 NVTTPYLTST
+16 
-26 KPFTISMR
+26 
-34 KLFLSLFVALVACNV
+34 KLLLSLFIALTAFNA
-49 AQAGFYHFIS
+49 AQAGYYHFIS
-59 DDKYRAEV
+59 DDKYRAQV
-67 HKDFTAKMQLVGK
+67 HKDFTEKMQLVGK
-80 NFFTPT
+80 NFFSAT
-86 QTVPTPAEQ
+86 QSVPSVAEQ

-113 TTAFYLDNVKATF
+113 TTAFYLDNVKAAF
-126 KARDEMPWG
+126 KAREEMPWG
-135 RDVPELLFRHFVLPI
+135 RTVPELLFRHFVMPI
-150 RVNNENLDNTRM
+150 RVNNENLDNARIV
-162 ALYDELKKRVEGL
+162 LYDELKKRVEGL
-175 SMTEAVLEL
+175 SMTEAILEL

-201 LAPLACMKTAIG
+201 LSPLACMKTAIG

-256 GKWHFLGA
+256 GQWHFLGA
-264 CEPEPVLDLGWFNL
+264 CEPEPVLNLGWFNL

-294 RGPEEVMLRTSNYT
+294 RGPEEVMLRTNNYT
-308 EINLIAN
+308 EINLIGN
-315 YAPTARVD
+315 YAPTARID
-323 FAVVDAAGKA
+323 FMVVDAAGKA

-358 SRGRTFLTAG
+358 NRGRTFLTAG

-389 GKDKAVTI
+389 GKDKSITI
-397 RLNRS
+397 RLTRS
-402 ARSDAKMTVG
+402 ARTDAKNMVG
-412 ALDSVNI
+412 VLDSTNI
-419 VPPVESAKLPEVTF
+419 VPPVESAKLPEVSP
-433 DEAIAN
+433 EQAEAN
-439 KTRLAKEDS
+439 KLRLVKEDS
-448 IRQAYEATF
+448 IRHAYEATF
-457 YKPKKDGRIGDFLKR
+457 YKPKKDGKVGTFLKK
-472 ARGNWKTIHQF
+472 ARGNWQTIYQF
-483 VSNHSDR
+483 INSHTDR
-490 LDRALALLE
+490 MDRALDLLA
-499 TLPDKDLHDMPLE
+499 TLPDKDLQDISLD
-512 ILEDHFGAESNQ
+512 ILEDHFNAQSDQ

-535 APFKQTFQQAFN
+535 APFKQSFQEAFN
-547 TALADSMR
+547 KGLADSMR
-555 ANPTILVEW
+555 VDPTVLIDW
-564 TKHNIRLNPDT
+564 TKHNIKLNPDT

-622 QYKRDDAWVDVNFD
+622 QYKRDSVWVDVDFD
-636 NAQSQA
+636 NAQQQV
-642 TPTGKLKLTYSA
+642 TPTGRLKLTYTA
-654 APLLPADPK
+654 VPLLPSDPK
-663 YYSHFTLSKIVNGQA
+663 YYSHFTLSKIVDGQA
-678 QLLNFEEGDGNA
+678 RLLNFEEGDGND
-690 NEGTTWANTFERGY
+690 NEGTTWANTFKNGY

-721 GGVLATQRF
+721 GGVLATHRF
-730 FNVAAGKTTEVPL
+730 FNIAAGKTTEVAL
-743 VMRRPSGQLNVLGNF
+743 KMRRPSGQLNVLGNF

-769 EVSILSQTGRGY
+769 EVSILSQTGRRY

-828 KDENFGTLP
+828 KNENFGTLP
-837 TNIILGVDADGK
+837 ANIILGVDAEGK
-849 IRQQVANAMKLAN
+849 IRQQVAQAMKLAN

>member
-1 MQTPQNYNKMTHAYH
+1 MK
-16 NVTTPYLTST
+16 
-26 KPFTISMR
+26 
-34 KLFLSLFVALVACNV
+34 KLLLSLFIALTAFNA
-49 AQAGFYHFIS
+49 AQAGYYHFIS
-59 DDKYRAEV
+59 DDKYRAQV
-67 HKDFTAKMQLVGK
+67 HKDFTEKMQLVGK
-80 NFFTPT
+80 NFFSAT
-86 QTVPTPAEQ
+86 QSVPSVAEQ

-113 TTAFYLDNVKATF
+113 TTAFYLDNVKAAF
-126 KARDEMPWG
+126 KAREEMPWG
-135 RDVPELLFRHFVLPI
+135 RTVPELLFRHFVMPI
-150 RVNNENLDNTRM
+150 RVNNENLDNARIV
-162 ALYDELKKRVEGL
+162 LYDELKKRVEGL
-175 SMTEAVLEL
+175 SMTEAILEL

-201 LAPLACMKTAIG
+201 LSPLACMKTAIG

-256 GKWHFLGA
+256 GQWHFLGA
-264 CEPEPVLDLGWFNL
+264 CEPEPVLNLGWFNL

-294 RGPEEVMLRTSNYT
+294 RGPEEVMLRTNNYT
-308 EINLIAN
+308 EINLIGN
-315 YAPTARVD
+315 YAPTARID
-323 FAVVDAAGKA
+323 FMVVDAAGKA

-358 SRGRTFLTAG
+358 NRGRTFLTAG

-389 GKDKAVTI
+389 GKDKSITI
-397 RLNRS
+397 RLTRS
-402 ARSDAKMTVG
+402 ARTDAKNMVG
-412 ALDSVNI
+412 ALDSTNI
-419 VPPVESAKLPEVTF
+419 VPPVESAKLPEVSP
-433 DEAIAN
+433 EQAEAN
-439 KTRLAKEDS
+439 KLRSVKEDS
-448 IRQAYEATF
+448 IRHAYEATF
-457 YKPKKDGRIGDFLKR
+457 YKPKKDGKVGTFLKK
-472 ARGNWKTIHQF
+472 ARGNWQTIYQF
-483 VSNHSDR
+483 INSHTDR
-490 LDRALALLE
+490 MDRALDLLA
-499 TLPDKDLHDMPLE
+499 TLPDKDLQDISLD
-512 ILEDHFGAESNQ
+512 ILEDHFNAQSDQ

-535 APFKQTFQQAFN
+535 APFKQSFQEAFN
-547 TALADSMR
+547 KGLADSMR
-555 ANPTILVEW
+555 VDPTVLVDW
-564 TKHNIRLNPDT
+564 TKHNIKLNPDT

-622 QYKRDDAWVDVNFD
+622 QYKRDSVWVDVDFD
-636 NAQSQA
+636 NAQQQV
-642 TPTGKLKLTYSA
+642 TPTGRLKLTYTA
-654 APLLPADPK
+654 VPLLPSDPK
-663 YYSHFTLSKIVNGQA
+663 YYSHFTLSKIVDGQA
-678 QLLNFEEGDGNA
+678 RLLNFEEGDGND
-690 NEGTTWANTFERGY
+690 NEGTTWANTFKNGY

-721 GGVLATQRF
+721 GGVLATHRF
-730 FNVAAGKTTEVPL
+730 FNIATGKTTEVDL
-743 VMRRPSGQLNVLGNF
+743 KMRRPSGQLNVLGNF

-828 KDENFGTLP
+828 KNENFGTLP
-837 TNIILGVDADGK
+837 ANIILGVDAEGK
-849 IRQQVANAMKLAN
+849 IRQQVAQAMKLAN

>member
-1 MQTPQNYNKMTHAYH
+1 MK
-16 NVTTPYLTST
+16 
-26 KPFTISMR
+26 
-34 KLFLSLFVALVACNV
+34 KLLLSLFIALTAFNA
-49 AQAGFYHFIS
+49 AQAGYYHFIS
-59 DDKYRAEV
+59 DDKYRAQV
-67 HKDFTAKMQLVGK
+67 HKDFTEKMQLVGK
-80 NFFTPT
+80 NFFSAT
-86 QTVPTPAEQ
+86 QSVPSVAEQ

-113 TTAFYLDNVKATF
+113 TTAFYLDNVKAAF
-126 KARDEMPWG
+126 KAREEMPWG
-135 RDVPELLFRHFVLPI
+135 RTVPELLFRHFVMPI
-150 RVNNENLDNTRM
+150 RVNNENLDNARIV
-162 ALYDELKKRVEGL
+162 LYDELKKRVEGL
-175 SMTEAVLEL
+175 SMTEAILEL

-201 LAPLACMKTAIG
+201 LSPLACMKTAIG

-256 GKWHFLGA
+256 GQWHFLGA
-264 CEPEPVLDLGWFNL
+264 CEPEPVLNLGWFNL

-294 RGPEEVMLRTSNYT
+294 RGPEEVMLRTNNYT
-308 EINLIAN
+308 EINLIGN
-315 YAPTARVD
+315 YAPTARID
-323 FAVVDAAGKA
+323 FMVVDAAGKA

-358 SRGRTFLTAG
+358 NRGRTFLTAG

-389 GKDKAVTI
+389 GKDKSITI
-397 RLNRS
+397 RLTRS
-402 ARSDAKMTVG
+402 ARTDAKNMVC
-412 ALDSVNI
+412 ALDSTNI
-419 VPPVESAKLPEVTF
+419 VPPVESAKLPEVSP
-433 DEAIAN
+433 EQAEAN
-439 KTRLAKEDS
+439 KLRLVKEDS
-448 IRQAYEATF
+448 IRHAYEATF
-457 YKPKKDGRIGDFLKR
+457 YKPKKDGKVGTFLKK
-472 ARGNWKTIHQF
+472 ARGNWQTIYQF
-483 VSNHSDR
+483 INSHTDR
-490 LDRALALLE
+490 MDRALDLLA
-499 TLPDKDLHDMPLE
+499 TLPDKDLQDISLD
-512 ILEDHFGAESNQ
+512 ILEDHFNAQSDQ

-535 APFKQTFQQAFN
+535 APFKQSFQEAFN
-547 TALADSMR
+547 KGLADSMR
-555 ANPTILVEW
+555 VDPTVLVDW
-564 TKHNIRLNPDT
+564 TKHNIKLNPDT

-622 QYKRDDAWVDVNFD
+622 QYKRDSVWVDVDFD
-636 NAQSQA
+636 NAQQQV
-642 TPTGKLKLTYSA
+642 TPTGRLKLTYTA
-654 APLLPADPK
+654 VPLLPSDPK
-663 YYSHFTLSKIVNGQA
+663 YYSHFTLSKIVDGQA
-678 QLLNFEEGDGNA
+678 RLLNFEEGDGND
-690 NEGTTWANTFERGY
+690 NEGTTWANTFKNGY

-721 GGVLATQRF
+721 GGVLATHRF
-730 FNVAAGKTTEVPL
+730 FNIAAGKTTEVAL
-743 VMRRPSGQLNVLGNF
+743 KMRRPSGQLNVLGNF
-758 DSESRF
+758 DSEARF
-764 LKDGQ
+764 FKDGQ

-828 KDENFGTLP
+828 KNENFGTLP
-837 TNIILGVDADGK
+837 TNIILGVDAEGK
-849 IRQQVANAMKLAN
+849 IRQQVAQAMKLAN

>member
-1 MQTPQNYNKMTHAYH
+1 MK
-16 NVTTPYLTST
+16 
-26 KPFTISMR
+26 
-34 KLFLSLFVALVACNV
+34 KLLLSLFIALTAFNA
-49 AQAGFYHFIS
+49 AQAGYYHFIS
-59 DDKYRAEV
+59 DDKYRAQV
-67 HKDFTAKMQLVGK
+67 HKDFTEKMQLVGK
-80 NFFTPT
+80 NFFSAT
-86 QTVPTPAEQ
+86 QSVPSVAEQ

-113 TTAFYLDNVKATF
+113 TTAFYLDNVKAAF
-126 KARDEMPWG
+126 KAREEMPWG
-135 RDVPELLFRHFVLPI
+135 RTVPELLFRHFVMPI
-150 RVNNENLDNTRM
+150 RVNNENLDNARIV
-162 ALYDELKKRVEGL
+162 LYDELKKRVEGL
-175 SMTEAVLEL
+175 SMTEAILEL

-201 LAPLACMKTAIG
+201 LSPLACMKTAIG

-256 GKWHFLGA
+256 GQWHFLGA
-264 CEPEPVLDLGWFNL
+264 CEPEPVLNLGWFNL

-294 RGPEEVMLRTSNYT
+294 RGPEEVMLRTNNYT
-308 EINLIAN
+308 EINLIGN
-315 YAPTARVD
+315 YAPTARID
-323 FAVVDAAGKA
+323 FMVVDAAGKA

-358 SRGRTFLTAG
+358 NRGRTFLTAG

-389 GKDKAVTI
+389 GKDKSITI
-397 RLNRS
+397 RLTRS
-402 ARSDAKMTVG
+402 ARTDAKNMVC
-412 ALDSVNI
+412 ALDSTNI
-419 VPPVESAKLPEVTF
+419 VPPVESAKLPEVSP
-433 DEAIAN
+433 EQAEAN
-439 KTRLAKEDS
+439 KLRLVKEDS
-448 IRQAYEATF
+448 IRHAYEATF
-457 YKPKKDGRIGDFLKR
+457 YKPKKDGKVGTFLKK
-472 ARGNWKTIHQF
+472 ARGNWQTIYQF
-483 VSNHSDR
+483 INSHTDR
-490 LDRALALLE
+490 MDRALDLLA
-499 TLPDKDLHDMPLE
+499 TLPDKDLQDISLD
-512 ILEDHFGAESNQ
+512 ILEDHFNAQSDQ

-535 APFKQTFQQAFN
+535 APFKQSFQEAFN
-547 TALADSMR
+547 KGLADSMR
-555 ANPTILVEW
+555 VDPTVLVDW
-564 TKHNIRLNPDT
+564 TKHNIKLNPDT

-622 QYKRDDAWVDVNFD
+622 QYKRDSVWVDVDFD
-636 NAQSQA
+636 NAQQQV
-642 TPTGKLKLTYSA
+642 TPTGRLKLTYTA
-654 APLLPADPK
+654 VPLLPSDPK
-663 YYSHFTLSKIVNGQA
+663 YYSHFSLSKIVDGQA
-678 QLLNFEEGDGNA
+678 RLLNFEEGDGND
-690 NEGTTWANTFERGY
+690 NEGTTWANTFKNGY

-730 FNVAAGKTTEVPL
+730 FNIAAGKTTEVVL
-743 VMRRPSGQLNVLGNF
+743 KMRRPSGQLNVLGNF

-786 LGIGEE
+786 LGVGEE

-828 KDENFGTLP
+828 KNENFGTLP
-837 TNIILGVDADGK
+837 ANIILGVDAEGK
-849 IRQQVANAMKLAN
+849 IRQQVAQAMKLAN

>member
-1 MQTPQNYNKMTHAYH
+1 MK
-16 NVTTPYLTST
+16 
-26 KPFTISMR
+26 
-34 KLFLSLFVALVACNV
+34 KLLLSLFIALTAFNA
-49 AQAGFYHFIS
+49 AQAGYYHFIS
-59 DDKYRAEV
+59 DDKYRAQV
-67 HKDFTAKMQLVGK
+67 HKDFTEKMQLVGK
-80 NFFTPT
+80 NFFSAT
-86 QTVPTPAEQ
+86 QSVPSVAEQ

-113 TTAFYLDNVKATF
+113 TTAFYLDNVKAAF
-126 KARDEMPWG
+126 KAREEMPWG
-135 RDVPELLFRHFVLPI
+135 RTVPELLFRHFVMPI
-150 RVNNENLDNTRM
+150 RVNNENLDNARIV
-162 ALYDELKKRVEGL
+162 LYDELKKRVEGL
-175 SMTEAVLEL
+175 SMTEAILEL

-201 LAPLACMKTAIG
+201 LSPLACMKTAIG

-256 GKWHFLGA
+256 GQWHFLGA
-264 CEPEPVLDLGWFNL
+264 CEPEPVLNLGWFNL

-294 RGPEEVMLRTSNYT
+294 RGPEEVMLRTNNYT
-308 EINLIAN
+308 EINLIGN
-315 YAPTARVD
+315 YAPTARID
-323 FAVVDAAGKA
+323 FMVVDAAGKA

-358 SRGRTFLTAG
+358 NRGRTFLTAG

-389 GKDKAVTI
+389 GKDKSITI
-397 RLNRS
+397 RLTRS
-402 ARSDAKMTVG
+402 ARTDAKNMVG
-412 ALDSVNI
+412 ALDSTNI
-419 VPPVESAKLPEVTF
+419 VPPVESAKLPEVSP
-433 DEAIAN
+433 EQAEAN
-439 KTRLAKEDS
+439 KLRLVKEDS
-448 IRQAYEATF
+448 IRHAYEATF
-457 YKPKKDGRIGDFLKR
+457 YKPKKDGKVGTFLKK
-472 ARGNWKTIHQF
+472 ARGNWQTIYQF
-483 VSNHSDR
+483 INSHTDR
-490 LDRALALLE
+490 MDRALDLLA
-499 TLPDKDLHDMPLE
+499 TLPDKDLQDISLD
-512 ILEDHFGAESNQ
+512 ILEDHFNAQSDQ

-535 APFKQTFQQAFN
+535 APFKQSFQEAFN
-547 TALADSMR
+547 KGLADSMR
-555 ANPTILVEW
+555 VDPTVLVDW
-564 TKHNIRLNPDT
+564 TKHNIKLNPDT

-622 QYKRDDAWVDVNFD
+622 QYKRDSVWVDVDFD
-636 NAQSQA
+636 NAQQQV
-642 TPTGKLKLTYSA
+642 TPTGRLKLTYTA
-654 APLLPADPK
+654 VPLLPSDPK
-663 YYSHFTLSKIVNGQA
+663 YYSHFTLSKIVDGQA
-678 QLLNFEEGDGNA
+678 RLLNFEEGDGND
-690 NEGTTWANTFERGY
+690 NEGTTWANTFKNGY

-730 FNVAAGKTTEVPL
+730 FNIAAGKTTEVAL
-743 VMRRPSGQLNVLGNF
+743 KMRRPSSQLNVLGNF

-828 KDENFGTLP
+828 KNENFGTLP
-837 TNIILGVDADGK
+837 ANIILGVDAEGK
-849 IRQQVANAMKLAN
+849 IRQQVAQAMKLTN

>member
-1 MQTPQNYNKMTHAYH
+1 MK
-16 NVTTPYLTST
+16 
-26 KPFTISMR
+26 
-34 KLFLSLFVALVACNV
+34 KLLLSLFIALTAFNA
-49 AQAGFYHFIS
+49 AQAGYYHFIS
-59 DDKYRAEV
+59 DDKYRAQV
-67 HKDFTAKMQLVGK
+67 HKDFTEKMQLVGK
-80 NFFTPT
+80 NFFSAT
-86 QTVPTPAEQ
+86 QSVPSVAEQ

-113 TTAFYLDNVKATF
+113 TTTFYLDNVKAAF
-126 KARDEMPWG
+126 KAREEMPWG
-135 RDVPELLFRHFVLPI
+135 RTVPELLFRHFVMPI
-150 RVNNENLDNTRM
+150 RVNNENLDNARIV
-162 ALYDELKKRVEGL
+162 LYDELKKRVEGL
-175 SMTEAVLEL
+175 SMTEAILEL

-201 LAPLACMKTAIG
+201 LSPLACMKTAIG

-256 GKWHFLGA
+256 GQWHFLGA
-264 CEPEPVLDLGWFNL
+264 CEPEPVLNLGWFNL

-294 RGPEEVMLRTSNYT
+294 RGPEEVMLRTNNFT
-308 EINLIAN
+308 EINLIGN
-315 YAPTARVD
+315 YAPTARID
-323 FAVVDAAGKA
+323 FMVVDAAGKA

-358 SRGRTFLTAG
+358 NRGRTFLTAG

-389 GKDKAVTI
+389 GKDKSITI
-397 RLNRS
+397 RLTRS
-402 ARSDAKMTVG
+402 ARTDAKNMVG
-412 ALDSVNI
+412 TLDSTNI
-419 VPPVESAKLPEVTF
+419 VPPVESAKLPEVSP
-433 DEAIAN
+433 EQAEAN
-439 KTRLAKEDS
+439 KLRLVKEDS
-448 IRQAYEATF
+448 IRHAYEATF
-457 YKPKKDGRIGDFLKR
+457 YKPKKDGKVGTFLKK
-472 ARGNWKTIHQF
+472 ARGNWQTIYQF
-483 VSNHSDR
+483 INSHTDR
-490 LDRALALLE
+490 MDRALDLLA
-499 TLPDKDLHDMPLE
+499 TLPDKDLQDISLD
-512 ILEDHFGAESNQ
+512 ILEDHFNAQSDQ

-535 APFKQTFQQAFN
+535 APFKQSFQEAFN
-547 TALADSMR
+547 KGLADSMR
-555 ANPTILVEW
+555 VDPTVLVDW
-564 TKHNIRLNPDT
+564 TKHNIKLNPDT

-622 QYKRDDAWVDVNFD
+622 QYKRDSVWVDVDFD
-636 NAQSQA
+636 NAQQQV
-642 TPTGKLKLTYSA
+642 TPTGRLKLTYTA
-654 APLLPADPK
+654 VPLLPSDPK
-663 YYSHFTLSKIVNGQA
+663 YYSHFTLSKIVDGQA
-678 QLLNFEEGDGNA
+678 RLLNFEEGDGND
-690 NEGTTWANTFERGY
+690 NEGTTWANTFKNGY

-721 GGVLATQRF
+721 GGVLATHRF
-730 FNVAAGKTTEVPL
+730 FNIAAGKTTEVAL
-743 VMRRPSGQLNVLGNF
+743 KMRRPSGQLNVLGNF

-764 LKDGQ
+764 FKDGQ

-828 KDENFGTLP
+828 KNENFGTLP
-837 TNIILGVDADGK
+837 ANIILGVDAEGK
-849 IRQQVANAMKLAN
+849 IRQQVAQAMKLAN

>member
-1 MQTPQNYNKMTHAYH
+1 MK
-16 NVTTPYLTST
+16 
-26 KPFTISMR
+26 
-34 KLFLSLFVALVACNV
+34 KLLLSLFIVLTAFNA
-49 AQAGFYHFIS
+49 AQAGYYHFIS
-59 DDKYRAEV
+59 DDKYRAQV
-67 HKDFTAKMQLVGK
+67 HKDFTEKMQLVGK
-80 NFFTPT
+80 NFFSAT
-86 QTVPTPAEQ
+86 QSVPSVAEQ

-113 TTAFYLDNVKATF
+113 TTAFYLDNVKAAF
-126 KARDEMPWG
+126 KAREEMPWG
-135 RDVPELLFRHFVLPI
+135 RTVPELLFRHFVMPI
-150 RVNNENLDNTRM
+150 RVNNENLDNARIV
-162 ALYDELKKRVEGL
+162 LYDELKKRVEGL
-175 SMTEAVLEL
+175 SMTEAILEL

-201 LAPLACMKTAIG
+201 LSPLACMKTAIG

-256 GKWHFLGA
+256 GQWHFLGA
-264 CEPEPVLDLGWFNL
+264 CEPEPVLNLGWFNL

-294 RGPEEVMLRTSNYT
+294 RGPEEVMLRTNNYT
-308 EINLIAN
+308 EINLIGN
-315 YAPTARVD
+315 YAPTARID
-323 FAVVDAAGKA
+323 FMVVDTAGKA

-358 SRGRTFLTAG
+358 NRGRTFLTAG

-382 GFAKASF
+382 GFSKASF
-389 GKDKAVTI
+389 GKDKNITI
-397 RLNRS
+397 RLTRS
-402 ARSDAKMTVG
+402 ARTDAKNMVG
-412 ALDSVNI
+412 ALDSTNI
-419 VPPVESAKLPEVTF
+419 VPPVESAKLPEVSP
-433 DEAIAN
+433 EQAEAN
-439 KTRLAKEDS
+439 KLRLVKEDS
-448 IRQAYEATF
+448 IRHAYEATF
-457 YKPKKDGRIGDFLKR
+457 YKPKKEGKVGTFLKK
-472 ARGNWKTIHQF
+472 ARGNWQTIYQF
-483 VSNHSDR
+483 INSHTDR
-490 LDRALALLE
+490 MDRALDLLA
-499 TLPDKDLHDMPLE
+499 TLPDKDLQDISLD
-512 ILEDHFGAESNQ
+512 ILEDHFNAQSDQ

-535 APFKQTFQQAFN
+535 APFKQSFQEAFN
-547 TALADSMR
+547 KGLADSMR
-555 ANPTILVEW
+555 VDPTVLVDW
-564 TKHNIRLNPDT
+564 TKRNIKLNPDT

-622 QYKRDDAWVDVNFD
+622 QYKRDSVWVDVDFD
-636 NAQSQA
+636 NAQQQV
-642 TPTGKLKLTYSA
+642 TPTGRLKLTYTA
-654 APLLPADPK
+654 VPLLPSDPK
-663 YYSHFTLSKIVNGQA
+663 YYSHFTLSKIVDGQA
-678 QLLNFEEGDGNA
+678 RLLNFEEGDGNDD
-690 NEGTTWANTFERGY
+690 EGTTWANTFKNGY

-721 GGVLATQRF
+721 GGVLATHRF
-730 FNVAAGKTTEVPL
+730 FNIGAGKTTEVAL
-743 VMRRPSGQLNVLGNF
+743 KMRRPSGQLNVLGNF

-828 KDENFGTLP
+828 KNENFGTLP
-837 TNIILGVDADGK
+837 ANIILGVDAEGK
-849 IRQQVANAMKLAN
+849 IRQQVAQAMKLAN

>member
-1 MQTPQNYNKMTHAYH
+1 MK
-16 NVTTPYLTST
+16 
-26 KPFTISMR
+26 
-34 KLFLSLFVALVACNV
+34 KLLLSLFIALTAFNA
-49 AQAGFYHFIS
+49 AQAGYYHFIS
-59 DDKYRAEV
+59 DDKYRAQV
-67 HKDFTAKMQLVGK
+67 HKDFTEKMQLVGK
-80 NFFTPT
+80 NFFSAT
-86 QTVPTPAEQ
+86 QSVPSVAEQ

-126 KARDEMPWG
+126 KAREEMPWG
-135 RDVPELLFRHFVLPI
+135 RTVPELLFRQFVMPI
-150 RVNNENLDNTRM
+150 RVNNENLDNARIV
-162 ALYDELKKRVEGL
+162 LYDELKKRVEGL
-175 SMTEAVLEL
+175 SMTEAILEL

-201 LAPLACMKTAIG
+201 LSPLACMKTAIG

-256 GKWHFLGA
+256 GQWHFLGA
-264 CEPEPVLDLGWFNL
+264 CEPEPVLNLGWFNL

-294 RGPEEVMLRTSNYT
+294 RGPEEVMLRTNNYT
-308 EINLIAN
+308 EINLIGN
-315 YAPTARVD
+315 YAPTARID
-323 FAVVDAAGKA
+323 FMVVDAAGKA

-358 SRGRTFLTAG
+358 NRGRTFLTAG

-389 GKDKAVTI
+389 GKDKNITI
-397 RLNRS
+397 RLTRS
-402 ARSDAKMTVG
+402 ARTDAKNMVG
-412 ALDSVNI
+412 ALDSTNI
-419 VPPVESAKLPEVTF
+419 VPPVESAKLPEVSP
-433 DEAIAN
+433 EQAEAN
-439 KTRLAKEDS
+439 KLRLVKEDS
-448 IRQAYEATF
+448 IRHAYEATF
-457 YKPKKDGRIGDFLKR
+457 YKPKKDGKVGTFLKK
-472 ARGNWKTIHQF
+472 ARGNWQTIYQF
-483 VSNHSDR
+483 INSHTDR
-490 LDRALALLE
+490 MDRALDLLA
-499 TLPDKDLHDMPLE
+499 TLPDKDLQDISLD
-512 ILEDHFGAESNQ
+512 ILEDHFNAQSDQ

-535 APFKQTFQQAFN
+535 VPFKQSFQEAFN
-547 TALADSMR
+547 KGLADSMR
-555 ANPTILVEW
+555 VDPTVLVDW
-564 TKHNIRLNPDT
+564 TKHNIKLNPDT

-622 QYKRDDAWVDVNFD
+622 QYKRDSVWVDVDFD
-636 NAQSQA
+636 NAQQQV
-642 TPTGKLKLTYSA
+642 TPTGRLKLTYTA
-654 APLLPADPK
+654 VPLLPSDPK
-663 YYSHFTLSKIVNGQA
+663 YYSHFTLSKIVDGQA
-678 QLLNFEEGDGNA
+678 RLLNFEEGDGND
-690 NEGTTWANTFERGY
+690 NEGTTWANTFKNGY

-721 GGVLATQRF
+721 GGVLATHRF
-730 FNVAAGKTTEVPL
+730 FNIAAGKTTEVAL
-743 VMRRPSGQLNVLGNF
+743 KMRRPSGQLNVLGNF

-828 KDENFGTLP
+828 KNENFGTLP
-837 TNIILGVDADGK
+837 ANIILGVDAEGK
-849 IRQQVANAMKLAN
+849 IRQQVAQAMKLAN

>member
-1 MQTPQNYNKMTHAYH
+1 MK
-16 NVTTPYLTST
+16 
-26 KPFTISMR
+26 
-34 KLFLSLFVALVACNV
+34 KLLLSLFIALTAFNA
-49 AQAGFYHFIS
+49 AQAGYYHFIS
-59 DDKYRAEV
+59 DDKYRAQV
-67 HKDFTAKMQLVGK
+67 HKDFTEKMQLVGK
-80 NFFTPT
+80 NFFSAT
-86 QTVPTPAEQ
+86 QSVPSVAEQ

-113 TTAFYLDNVKATF
+113 TTAFYLDNVKAAF
-126 KARDEMPWG
+126 KAREEMPWG
-135 RDVPELLFRHFVLPI
+135 RTVPELLFRHFVMPI
-150 RVNNENLDNTRM
+150 RVNNENLDNARIV
-162 ALYDELKKRVEGL
+162 LYDELKKRVEGL
-175 SMTEAVLEL
+175 SMTEAILEL

-201 LAPLACMKTAIG
+201 LSPLACMKTAIG

-256 GKWHFLGA
+256 GQWHFLGA
-264 CEPEPVLDLGWFNL
+264 CEPEPVLNLGWFNL

-294 RGPEEVMLRTSNYT
+294 RGPEEVMLRTNNYT
-308 EINLIAN
+308 EINLIGN
-315 YAPTARVD
+315 YAPTARID
-323 FAVVDAAGKA
+323 FMVVDAAGKA

-358 SRGRTFLTAG
+358 NRGRTFLTAG

-389 GKDKAVTI
+389 GKDKSITI
-397 RLNRS
+397 RLTRS
-402 ARSDAKMTVG
+402 ARTDAKNMVG
-412 ALDSVNI
+412 ALDSTNI
-419 VPPVESAKLPEVTF
+419 VPPVESAKLPEVSP
-433 DEAIAN
+433 EQAEAN
-439 KTRLAKEDS
+439 KLRLVKEDS
-448 IRQAYEATF
+448 IRHAYEATF
-457 YKPKKDGRIGDFLKR
+457 YKPKKDGKVGTFLKK
-472 ARGNWKTIHQF
+472 ARGNWQTIYQF
-483 VSNHSDR
+483 INSHTDR
-490 LDRALALLE
+490 MDRALDLLA
-499 TLPDKDLHDMPLE
+499 TLPDKDLQDISLD
-512 ILEDHFGAESNQ
+512 ILEDHFNAQSDQ

-535 APFKQTFQQAFN
+535 APFKQSFQEAFN
-547 TALADSMR
+547 KGLADSMR
-555 ANPTILVEW
+555 VDPTVLVDW
-564 TKHNIRLNPDT
+564 TKHNIKLNPDT

-622 QYKRDDAWVDVNFD
+622 QYKRDSVWVDVDFD
-636 NAQSQA
+636 NAQQQV
-642 TPTGKLKLTYSA
+642 TPTGRLKLTYTA
-654 APLLPADPK
+654 VPLLPSDPK
-663 YYSHFTLSKIVNGQA
+663 YYSHFSLSKIVDGQA
-678 QLLNFEEGDGNA
+678 RLLNFEEGDGND
-690 NEGTTWANTFERGY
+690 NEGTTWANTFKNGY

-721 GGVLATQRF
+721 GGVLATHRF
-730 FNVAAGKTTEVPL
+730 FNIAAGKTTEVAL
-743 VMRRPSGQLNVLGNF
+743 KMRRPSGQLNVLGNF

-764 LKDGQ
+764 LKDRQ

-828 KDENFGTLP
+828 KNENFGTLP
-837 TNIILGVDADGK
+837 ANIILGVDAEGK
-849 IRQQVANAMKLAN
+849 IRQQVAQAMKLAN

>member
-1 MQTPQNYNKMTHAYH
+1 
-16 NVTTPYLTST
+16 
-26 KPFTISMR
+26 
-34 KLFLSLFVALVACNV
+34 
-49 AQAGFYHFIS
+49 
-59 DDKYRAEV
+59 
-67 HKDFTAKMQLVGK
+67 
-80 NFFTPT
+80 
-86 QTVPTPAEQ
+86 
-95 EALEFLYAYM
+95 
-105 PVADVTDY
+105 
-113 TTAFYLDNVKATF
+113 
-126 KARDEMPWG
+126 
-135 RDVPELLFRHFVLPI
+135 
-150 RVNNENLDNTRM
+150 
-162 ALYDELKKRVEGL
+162 
-175 SMTEAVLEL
+175 
-184 NHWCHEHVTYQP
+184 
-196 SNART
+196 
-201 LAPLACMKTAIG
+201 
-213 RCGEESTFTVAVLR
+213 
-227 TLGIPARQVY
+227 
-237 TPRWAHTDDNHAWV
+237 
-251 EAWAD
+251 
-256 GKWHFLGA
+256 
-264 CEPEPVLDLGWFNL
+264 
-278 PASRAML
+278 

-294 RGPEEVMLRTSNYT
+294 RGPEEVMLRTNNYT
-308 EINLIAN
+308 EINLIGN
-315 YAPTARVD
+315 YAPTARID
-323 FAVVDAAGKA
+323 FMVVDAAGKA

-358 SRGRTFLTAG
+358 NRGRTFLTAG

-389 GKDKAVTI
+389 GKDKSITI
-397 RLNRS
+397 RLTRS
-402 ARSDAKMTVG
+402 ARTDAKNMVG
-412 ALDSVNI
+412 TLDSTNI
-419 VPPVESAKLPEVTF
+419 VPPVESAKLPEVSP
-433 DEAIAN
+433 EQAEAN
-439 KTRLAKEDS
+439 KLRLVKEDS
-448 IRQAYEATF
+448 IRHAYEATF
-457 YKPKKDGRIGDFLKR
+457 YKPKKDGKVGTFLKK
-472 ARGNWKTIHQF
+472 ARGNWQTIYQF
-483 VSNHSDR
+483 INSHTDR
-490 LDRALALLE
+490 MDRALDLLA
-499 TLPDKDLHDMPLE
+499 TLPDKDLQDISLD
-512 ILEDHFGAESNQ
+512 ILEDHFNAQSDQ

-535 APFKQTFQQAFN
+535 APFKQSFQEAFN
-547 TALADSMR
+547 KGLADSMR
-555 ANPTILVEW
+555 VDPTVLVDW
-564 TKHNIRLNPDT
+564 TKHNIKLNPDT

-622 QYKRDDAWVDVNFD
+622 QYKRDSVWVDVDFD
-636 NAQSQA
+636 NAQQQV
-642 TPTGKLKLTYSA
+642 TPTGRLKLTYTA
-654 APLLPADPK
+654 VPLLPSDPK
-663 YYSHFTLSKIVNGQA
+663 YYSHFTLSKIVDGQA
-678 QLLNFEEGDGNA
+678 RLLNFEEGDGND
-690 NEGTTWANTFERGY
+690 NEGTTWANTFKNGY

-721 GGVLATQRF
+721 GGVLATHRF
-730 FNVAAGKTTEVPL
+730 FNIAAGKTTEVAL
-743 VMRRPSGQLNVLGNF
+743 KMRRPSGQLNVLGNF

-764 LKDGQ
+764 FKDGQ

-828 KDENFGTLP
+828 KNENFGTLP
-837 TNIILGVDADGK
+837 ANIILGVDAEGK
-849 IRQQVANAMKLAN
+849 IRQQVAQALKLAN

>member
-1 MQTPQNYNKMTHAYH
+1 MK
-16 NVTTPYLTST
+16 
-26 KPFTISMR
+26 
-34 KLFLSLFVALVACNV
+34 KLLLSLFIALTAFNA
-49 AQAGFYHFIS
+49 AQAGYYHFIS
-59 DDKYRAEV
+59 DDKYRAQV
-67 HKDFTAKMQLVGK
+67 HKDFTEKMQLVGK
-80 NFFTPT
+80 NFFSAT
-86 QTVPTPAEQ
+86 QSVPSVAEQ

-113 TTAFYLDNVKATF
+113 TTAFYLDNVKAAF
-126 KARDEMPWG
+126 KAREEMPWG
-135 RDVPELLFRHFVLPI
+135 RSVPELLFRHFVMPI
-150 RVNNENLDNTRM
+150 RVNNENLDNARIV
-162 ALYDELKKRVEGL
+162 LYDELKKRVEGL
-175 SMTEAVLEL
+175 SMTEAILEL

-201 LAPLACMKTAIG
+201 LSPRACMKTAIG

-264 CEPEPVLDLGWFNL
+264 CEPEPVLNLGWFNL

-294 RGPEEVMLRTSNYT
+294 RGPEEVMLRTNNYT
-308 EINLIAN
+308 EINLIGN
-315 YAPTARVD
+315 YAPTARID
-323 FAVVDAAGKA
+323 FMVVDAAGKA

-358 SRGRTFLTAG
+358 NRGRTFLTAG

-389 GKDKAVTI
+389 GKDKSITI
-397 RLNRS
+397 RLTRS
-402 ARSDAKMTVG
+402 ARTDAKNMVG
-412 ALDSVNI
+412 ALDSTNI
-419 VPPVESAKLPEVTF
+419 VPPVESAKLPEVSP
-433 DEAIAN
+433 EQAEAN
-439 KTRLAKEDS
+439 KLRLVKEDS
-448 IRQAYEATF
+448 IRHAYEATF
-457 YKPKKDGRIGDFLKR
+457 YKPKKDGKVGTFLKK
-472 ARGNWKTIHQF
+472 ARGNWQTIYQF
-483 VSNHSDR
+483 INSHTDR
-490 LDRALALLE
+490 MDRALDLLA
-499 TLPDKDLHDMPLE
+499 TLPDKDLQDISLD
-512 ILEDHFGAESNQ
+512 ILEDHFNAQSNQ

-535 APFKQTFQQAFN
+535 APFKQSFQEAFN
-547 TALADSMR
+547 KGLADSMR
-555 ANPTILVEW
+555 VDPTVLVDW
-564 TKHNIRLNPDT
+564 TKHNIKLNPDT

-622 QYKRDDAWVDVNFD
+622 QYKRDSVWVDVDFD
-636 NAQSQA
+636 NAQQQV
-642 TPTGKLKLTYSA
+642 TPTGRLKLTYTA
-654 APLLPADPK
+654 VPLLPSDPK
-663 YYSHFTLSKIVNGQA
+663 YYSHFTLSKIVDGQA
-678 QLLNFEEGDGNA
+678 RLLNFEEGDGND
-690 NEGTTWANTFERGY
+690 NEGTTWANTFKNGY

-730 FNVAAGKTTEVPL
+730 FNIAAGKTTEVAL
-743 VMRRPSGQLNVLGNF
+743 KMRRPSGQLNVLGNF

-814 FVLLFPNDADLQRF
+814 FVLLFPSDADLQRF
-828 KDENFGTLP
+828 KNENFGTLP
-837 TNIILGVDADGK
+837 ANIILGVDAEGK
-849 IRQQVANAMKLAN
+849 IRQQVAQAMKLAN

>member
-1 MQTPQNYNKMTHAYH
+1 MK
-16 NVTTPYLTST
+16 
-26 KPFTISMR
+26 
-34 KLFLSLFVALVACNV
+34 KLLLSLFIALTAFNA
-49 AQAGFYHFIS
+49 AQAGYYHFIS
-59 DDKYRAEV
+59 DDKYRAQV
-67 HKDFTAKMQLVGK
+67 HKDFTEKMQLVGK
-80 NFFTPT
+80 NFFSAT
-86 QTVPTPAEQ
+86 QSVPSVAEQ

-113 TTAFYLDNVKATF
+113 TTAFYLDNVKAAF
-126 KARDEMPWG
+126 KAREEMPWG
-135 RDVPELLFRHFVLPI
+135 RTVPELLFRHFVMPI
-150 RVNNENLDNTRM
+150 RVNNENLDNARIV
-162 ALYDELKKRVEGL
+162 LYDELKKRVEGL
-175 SMTEAVLEL
+175 SMTEAILEL

-201 LAPLACMKTAIG
+201 LSPLACMKTAIG

-256 GKWHFLGA
+256 GQWHFLGA
-264 CEPEPVLDLGWFNL
+264 CEPEPVLNLGWFNL

-294 RGPEEVMLRTSNYT
+294 RGPEEVMLRTNNYT
-308 EINLIAN
+308 EINLIGN
-315 YAPTARVD
+315 YAPTARID
-323 FAVVDAAGKA
+323 FMVVDAAGKA

-358 SRGRTFLTAG
+358 NRGRTFLTAG

-389 GKDKAVTI
+389 GKDKSITI
-397 RLNRS
+397 RLTRS
-402 ARSDAKMTVG
+402 ARTDAKNMVG
-412 ALDSVNI
+412 ALDSTNI
-419 VPPVESAKLPEVTF
+419 VPPVESAKLPEVSP
-433 DEAIAN
+433 EQAEAN
-439 KTRLAKEDS
+439 KLRLVKEDS
-448 IRQAYEATF
+448 IRHAYEATF
-457 YKPKKDGRIGDFLKR
+457 YKPKKDGKVGTFLKK
-472 ARGNWKTIHQF
+472 ARGNWQTIYQF
-483 VSNHSDR
+483 INSHTDR
-490 LDRALALLE
+490 MDRALDLLA
-499 TLPDKDLHDMPLE
+499 TLPDKDLQDISLD
-512 ILEDHFGAESNQ
+512 ILEDHFNAQSDQ

-535 APFKQTFQQAFN
+535 APFKQSFQEAFN
-547 TALADSMR
+547 KGLADSMR
-555 ANPTILVEW
+555 VDPTVLVDW
-564 TKHNIRLNPDT
+564 TKHNIKLNPDT

-622 QYKRDDAWVDVNFD
+622 QYKRDSVWVDVDFD
-636 NAQSQA
+636 NAQQQV
-642 TPTGKLKLTYSA
+642 TPTGRLKLTYTA
-654 APLLPADPK
+654 VPLLPSDPK
-663 YYSHFTLSKIVNGQA
+663 YYSHFTLSKIVDGQA
-678 QLLNFEEGDGNA
+678 RLLNFEEGDGND
-690 NEGTTWANTFERGY
+690 NEGTTWANTFKNGC

-721 GGVLATQRF
+721 GGVLATHRF
-730 FNVAAGKTTEVPL
+730 FNIAAGKTTEVAL
-743 VMRRPSGQLNVLGNF
+743 KMRRPSGQLNVLGNF

-828 KDENFGTLP
+828 KNENFGTLP
-837 TNIILGVDADGK
+837 ANIILGVDAEGK
-849 IRQQVANAMKLAN
+849 IRQQVAQAMKLAN

>member
-1 MQTPQNYNKMTHAYH
+1 
-16 NVTTPYLTST
+16 
-26 KPFTISMR
+26 
-34 KLFLSLFVALVACNV
+34 
-49 AQAGFYHFIS
+49 
-59 DDKYRAEV
+59 
-67 HKDFTAKMQLVGK
+67 
-80 NFFTPT
+80 
-86 QTVPTPAEQ
+86 
-95 EALEFLYAYM
+95 
-105 PVADVTDY
+105 
-113 TTAFYLDNVKATF
+113 
-126 KARDEMPWG
+126 
-135 RDVPELLFRHFVLPI
+135 
-150 RVNNENLDNTRM
+150 
-162 ALYDELKKRVEGL
+162 
-175 SMTEAVLEL
+175 
-184 NHWCHEHVTYQP
+184 
-196 SNART
+196 
-201 LAPLACMKTAIG
+201 
-213 RCGEESTFTVAVLR
+213 
-227 TLGIPARQVY
+227 
-237 TPRWAHTDDNHAWV
+237 
-251 EAWAD
+251 
-256 GKWHFLGA
+256 
-264 CEPEPVLDLGWFNL
+264 
-278 PASRAML
+278 

-294 RGPEEVMLRTSNYT
+294 RGPEEVMLRTNNYT
-308 EINLIAN
+308 EINLIGN
-315 YAPTARVD
+315 YAPTARID
-323 FAVVDAAGKA
+323 FMVVDVAGKA

-358 SRGRTFLTAG
+358 NRGRTFLTAG

-382 GFAKASF
+382 GFAKATF
-389 GKDKAVTI
+389 GKDKSITI
-397 RLNRS
+397 RLTRS
-402 ARSDAKMTVG
+402 ARTDAKNMVG
-412 ALDSVNI
+412 ALDSTNI
-419 VPPVESAKLPEVTF
+419 VPPVESAKLPEVSP
-433 DEAIAN
+433 EQAEAN
-439 KTRLAKEDS
+439 KLRLVKEDS
-448 IRQAYEATF
+448 IRHAYEATF
-457 YKPKKDGRIGDFLKR
+457 YKPKKDGKVGAFLKK
-472 ARGNWKTIHQF
+472 ARGNWQTIYQF
-483 VSNHSDR
+483 INSHTDR
-490 LDRALALLE
+490 MDRALDLLA
-499 TLPDKDLHDMPLE
+499 TLPDKDLQDISLD
-512 ILEDHFGAESNQ
+512 ILEDHFNAQSDQ

-535 APFKQTFQQAFN
+535 APFKQSFQEAFN
-547 TALADSMR
+547 KGLADSMR
-555 ANPTILVEW
+555 VDPTVLVDW
-564 TKHNIRLNPDT
+564 TKHNIKLNPDT

-622 QYKRDDAWVDVNFD
+622 QYKRDSVWVDVDFD
-636 NAQSQA
+636 NAQQQV
-642 TPTGKLKLTYSA
+642 TPTGRLKLTYTA
-654 APLLPADPK
+654 VPLLPSDPK
-663 YYSHFTLSKIVNGQA
+663 YYSHFSLSKIVDGQA
-678 QLLNFEEGDGNA
+678 RLLNFEEGDGND
-690 NEGTTWANTFERGY
+690 NEGTTWANTFKNGY

-730 FNVAAGKTTEVPL
+730 FNIAAGKTTEVAL
-743 VMRRPSGQLNVLGNF
+743 KMRRPSGQLNVLGNF

-828 KDENFGTLP
+828 KNENFGTLP
-837 TNIILGVDADGK
+837 ANIILGVDAEGK
-849 IRQQVANAMKLAN
+849 IRQQVAQAMKLAN

>member
-1 MQTPQNYNKMTHAYH
+1 MK
-16 NVTTPYLTST
+16 
-26 KPFTISMR
+26 
-34 KLFLSLFVALVACNV
+34 KLLLSLFIALTAFNA
-49 AQAGFYHFIS
+49 AQAGYYHFIS
-59 DDKYRAEV
+59 DDKYRAQV
-67 HKDFTAKMQLVGK
+67 HKDFTEKMQLVGK
-80 NFFTPT
+80 NFFSAT
-86 QTVPTPAEQ
+86 QSVPSVAEQ

-113 TTAFYLDNVKATF
+113 TTTFYLDNVKAAF
-126 KARDEMPWG
+126 KAREEMPWG
-135 RDVPELLFRHFVLPI
+135 RTVPELLFRHFVMPI
-150 RVNNENLDNTRM
+150 RVNNENLDNARIV
-162 ALYDELKKRVEGL
+162 LYDELKKRVEGL
-175 SMTEAVLEL
+175 SMTEAILEL

-201 LAPLACMKTAIG
+201 LSPLACMKTAIG

-256 GKWHFLGA
+256 GQWHFLGA
-264 CEPEPVLDLGWFNL
+264 CEPEPVLNLGWFNL

-294 RGPEEVMLRTSNYT
+294 RGPEEVMLRTNNYT
-308 EINLIAN
+308 EINLIGN
-315 YAPTARVD
+315 YAPTARID
-323 FAVVDAAGKA
+323 FMVVDAAGKA

-358 SRGRTFLTAG
+358 NRGRTFLTAG

-389 GKDKAVTI
+389 GKDKSITI
-397 RLNRS
+397 RLTRS
-402 ARSDAKMTVG
+402 ARTDAKNMVG
-412 ALDSVNI
+412 TLDSTNI
-419 VPPVESAKLPEVTF
+419 VPPVESAKLPEVSP
-433 DEAIAN
+433 EQAEAN
-439 KTRLAKEDS
+439 KLRLVKEDS
-448 IRQAYEATF
+448 IRHAYEATF
-457 YKPKKDGRIGDFLKR
+457 YKPKKDGKVGTFLKK
-472 ARGNWKTIHQF
+472 ARGNWQTIYQF
-483 VSNHSDR
+483 INSHTDR
-490 LDRALALLE
+490 MDRALDLLA
-499 TLPDKDLHDMPLE
+499 TLPDKDLQDISLD
-512 ILEDHFGAESNQ
+512 ILEDHFNAQSDQ

-535 APFKQTFQQAFN
+535 APFKQSFQEAFN
-547 TALADSMR
+547 KGLADSMR
-555 ANPTILVEW
+555 VDPTVLVDW
-564 TKHNIRLNPDT
+564 TKHNIKLNPDT

-622 QYKRDDAWVDVNFD
+622 QYKRDSVWVDVDFD
-636 NAQSQA
+636 NAQQQV
-642 TPTGKLKLTYSA
+642 TPTGRLKLTYTA
-654 APLLPADPK
+654 VPLLPSDPK
-663 YYSHFTLSKIVNGQA
+663 YYSHFTLSKIVDGQA
-678 QLLNFEEGDGNA
+678 RLLNFEEGDGND
-690 NEGTTWANTFERGY
+690 NEGTTWANTFKNGY

-721 GGVLATQRF
+721 GGVLATHRF
-730 FNVAAGKTTEVPL
+730 FNIAAGKTTEVAL
-743 VMRRPSGQLNVLGNF
+743 KMRRPSGQLNVLGNF

-764 LKDGQ
+764 FKDGQ

-828 KDENFGTLP
+828 KNENFGTLP
-837 TNIILGVDADGK
+837 ANIILGVDAEGK
-849 IRQQVANAMKLAN
+849 IRQQVAQAMKLAN

-884 YTIGMGEQLEKVAK
+884 YTIGMGEQLEKVAR

>member
-1 MQTPQNYNKMTHAYH
+1 MK
-16 NVTTPYLTST
+16 
-26 KPFTISMR
+26 
-34 KLFLSLFVALVACNV
+34 KLLLSLFIALTAFNA
-49 AQAGFYHFIS
+49 AQAGYYHFIS
-59 DDKYRAEV
+59 DDKYRAQV
-67 HKDFTAKMQLVGK
+67 HKDFTEKMQLVGK
-80 NFFTPT
+80 NFFSAT
-86 QTVPTPAEQ
+86 QSVPSVAEQ

-113 TTAFYLDNVKATF
+113 TTAFYLDNVKAAF
-126 KARDEMPWG
+126 KAREEMPWG
-135 RDVPELLFRHFVLPI
+135 RTVPELLFRHFVMPI
-150 RVNNENLDNTRM
+150 RVNNENLDNARIV
-162 ALYDELKKRVEGL
+162 LYDELKKRVEGL
-175 SMTEAVLEL
+175 SMTEAILEL

-201 LAPLACMKTAIG
+201 LSPLACMKTAIG

-256 GKWHFLGA
+256 GQWHFLGA
-264 CEPEPVLDLGWFNL
+264 CEPEPVLNLGWFNL

-294 RGPEEVMLRTSNYT
+294 RGPEEVMLRTNNYT
-308 EINLIAN
+308 EINLIGN
-315 YAPTARVD
+315 YAPTARID
-323 FAVVDAAGKA
+323 FMVVDAAGKA

-358 SRGRTFLTAG
+358 NRGRTFLTAG

-389 GKDKAVTI
+389 GKDKGITI
-397 RLNRS
+397 RLTRS
-402 ARSDAKMTVG
+402 ARTDAKNMVG
-412 ALDSVNI
+412 VLDSTNI
-419 VPPVESAKLPEVTF
+419 APPVESAKLPEVSP
-433 DEAIAN
+433 EQAEAN
-439 KTRLAKEDS
+439 KLRLVKEDS
-448 IRQAYEATF
+448 IRHAYEATF
-457 YKPKKDGRIGDFLKR
+457 YKPKKEGKVGTFLKK
-472 ARGNWKTIHQF
+472 ARGNWQTIYQF
-483 VSNHSDR
+483 INSHTDR
-490 LDRALALLE
+490 MDRALDLLA
-499 TLPDKDLHDMPLE
+499 TLPDKDLQDISLD
-512 ILEDHFGAESNQ
+512 ILEDHFNAQSDQ

-535 APFKQTFQQAFN
+535 APFKQSFQEAFN
-547 TALADSMR
+547 KGLADSMR
-555 ANPTILVEW
+555 VDPTVLVDW
-564 TKHNIRLNPDT
+564 TKHNIKLNPDT

-622 QYKRDDAWVDVNFD
+622 QYKRDSVWVDVDFD
-636 NAQSQA
+636 NAQQQV
-642 TPTGKLKLTYSA
+642 TPTGRLKLTYTA
-654 APLLPADPK
+654 VPLLPSDPK
-663 YYSHFTLSKIVNGQA
+663 YYSHFTLSKIVDGQA
-678 QLLNFEEGDGNA
+678 RLLNFEEGDGNDD
-690 NEGTTWANTFERGY
+690 EGTTWANTFKNGY

-721 GGVLATQRF
+721 GGVLATHRF
-730 FNVAAGKTTEVPL
+730 FNIAAGKTTEVAL
-743 VMRRPSGQLNVLGNF
+743 KMRRPSGQLNVLGNF

-828 KDENFGTLP
+828 KNENFGTLP
-837 TNIILGVDADGK
+837 ANIILGVDAEGK
-849 IRQQVANAMKLAN
+849 IRQQVAQAMKLAN

>member
-1 MQTPQNYNKMTHAYH
+1 
-16 NVTTPYLTST
+16 
-26 KPFTISMR
+26 MR
-34 KLFLSLFVALVACNV
+34 KLLLSLFIALTAFNA
-49 AQAGFYHFIS
+49 AQAGYYHFIS
-59 DDKYRAEV
+59 DDKYRAQV
-67 HKDFTAKMQLVGK
+67 HKDFTEKMQLVGK
-80 NFFTPT
+80 NFFSAT
-86 QTVPTPAEQ
+86 QSVPSVAEQ

-113 TTAFYLDNVKATF
+113 TTAFYLDNVKAAF
-126 KARDEMPWG
+126 KAREEMPWG
-135 RDVPELLFRHFVLPI
+135 RTVPELLFRHFVMPI
-150 RVNNENLDNTRM
+150 RVNNENLDNARIV
-162 ALYDELKKRVEGL
+162 LYDELKKRVEGL
-175 SMTEAVLEL
+175 SMTEAILEL

-201 LAPLACMKTAIG
+201 LSPLACMKTAIG

-256 GKWHFLGA
+256 GQWHFLGA
-264 CEPEPVLDLGWFNL
+264 CEPEPVLNLGWFNL

-294 RGPEEVMLRTSNYT
+294 RGPEEVMLRTNNYT
-308 EINLIAN
+308 EINLIGN
-315 YAPTARVD
+315 YAPTARID
-323 FAVVDAAGKA
+323 FMVVDAAGKA

-358 SRGRTFLTAG
+358 NRGRTFLTAG

-389 GKDKAVTI
+389 GKDKSITI
-397 RLNRS
+397 RLTRS
-402 ARSDAKMTVG
+402 ARTDAKNMVG
-412 ALDSVNI
+412 VLDSTNI
-419 VPPVESAKLPEVTF
+419 VPPVESAKLPEVSP
-433 DEAIAN
+433 EQAEAN
-439 KTRLAKEDS
+439 KLRLVKEDS
-448 IRQAYEATF
+448 IRHAYEATF
-457 YKPKKDGRIGDFLKR
+457 YKPKKEGKVGTFLKK
-472 ARGNWKTIHQF
+472 ARGSWQTIYQF
-483 VSNHSDR
+483 INSHTDR
-490 LDRALALLE
+490 MDRALDLLA
-499 TLPDKDLHDMPLE
+499 TLPDKDLQDISLD
-512 ILEDHFGAESNQ
+512 ILEDHFNAQSDQ

-535 APFKQTFQQAFN
+535 APFKQSFQEAFN
-547 TALADSMR
+547 KGLADSMR
-555 ANPTILVEW
+555 VDPTVLVDW
-564 TKHNIRLNPDT
+564 TKHNIKLNPDT

-622 QYKRDDAWVDVNFD
+622 QYKRDSVWVDVDFD
-636 NAQSQA
+636 NAQQQV
-642 TPTGKLKLTYSA
+642 TPTGRLKLTYTA
-654 APLLPADPK
+654 VPLLPSDPK
-663 YYSHFTLSKIVNGQA
+663 YYSHFTLSKIVDGQA
-678 QLLNFEEGDGNA
+678 RLLNFEEGDGNDD
-690 NEGTTWANTFERGY
+690 EGTTWANTFKNGY

-721 GGVLATQRF
+721 GGVLATHRF
-730 FNVAAGKTTEVPL
+730 FNIAAGKTTEVAL
-743 VMRRPSGQLNVLGNF
+743 KMRRPSGQLNVLGNF

-828 KDENFGTLP
+828 KNENFGTLP
-837 TNIILGVDADGK
+837 ANIILGVDAEGK
-849 IRQQVANAMKLAN
+849 IRQQVAQAMKLAN

>member
-1 MQTPQNYNKMTHAYH
+1 
-16 NVTTPYLTST
+16 
-26 KPFTISMR
+26 MR
-34 KLFLSLFVALVACNV
+34 KLLLSLFIALTAFNA
-49 AQAGFYHFIS
+49 AQAGYYHFIS
-59 DDKYRAEV
+59 DDKYRAQV
-67 HKDFTAKMQLVGK
+67 HKDFTEKMQLVGK
-80 NFFTPT
+80 NFFSAT
-86 QTVPTPAEQ
+86 QSVPSVAEQ

-113 TTAFYLDNVKATF
+113 TTAFYLDNVKAAF
-126 KARDEMPWG
+126 KAREEMPWG
-135 RDVPELLFRHFVLPI
+135 RTVPELLFRHFVMPI
-150 RVNNENLDNTRM
+150 RVNNENLDNARIV
-162 ALYDELKKRVEGL
+162 LYDELKKRVEGL
-175 SMTEAVLEL
+175 SMTEAILEL

-201 LAPLACMKTAIG
+201 LSPLACMKTAIG

-256 GKWHFLGA
+256 GQWHFLGA
-264 CEPEPVLDLGWFNL
+264 CEPEPVLNLGWFNL

-294 RGPEEVMLRTSNYT
+294 RGPEEVMLRTNNYT
-308 EINLIAN
+308 EINLIGN
-315 YAPTARVD
+315 YAPTARID
-323 FAVVDAAGKA
+323 FMVVDAAGKA

-358 SRGRTFLTAG
+358 NRGRTFLTAG

-389 GKDKAVTI
+389 GKDKSITI
-397 RLNRS
+397 RLTRS
-402 ARSDAKMTVG
+402 ARTDAKNMVG
-412 ALDSVNI
+412 VLDSTNI
-419 VPPVESAKLPEVTF
+419 VPPVESAKLPEVSP
-433 DEAIAN
+433 EQAEAN
-439 KTRLAKEDS
+439 KLRLVKEDS
-448 IRQAYEATF
+448 IRHAYEATF
-457 YKPKKDGRIGDFLKR
+457 YKPKKDGKVGTFLKK
-472 ARGNWKTIHQF
+472 ARGNWQTIYQF
-483 VSNHSDR
+483 INSHTDR
-490 LDRALALLE
+490 MDRALDLLA
-499 TLPDKDLHDMPLE
+499 TLPDKDLQDISLD
-512 ILEDHFGAESNQ
+512 ILEDHFNAQSDQ

-535 APFKQTFQQAFN
+535 APFKQSFQEAFN
-547 TALADSMR
+547 KGLADSMR
-555 ANPTILVEW
+555 VDPTVLVDW
-564 TKHNIRLNPDT
+564 TKHNIKLNPDT

-622 QYKRDDAWVDVNFD
+622 QYKRDSVWVDVDFD
-636 NAQSQA
+636 NAQQQV
-642 TPTGKLKLTYSA
+642 TPTGRLKLTYTA
-654 APLLPADPK
+654 VPLLPSDPK
-663 YYSHFTLSKIVNGQA
+663 YYSHFTLSKIVDGQA
-678 QLLNFEEGDGNA
+678 RLLNFEEGDGNDD
-690 NEGTTWANTFERGY
+690 EGTTWANTFKNGY

-721 GGVLATQRF
+721 GGVLATHRF
-730 FNVAAGKTTEVPL
+730 FNIAAGKTTEVAL
-743 VMRRPSGQLNVLGNF
+743 KMRRPSGQLNVLGNF

-764 LKDGQ
+764 PKDGQ

-828 KDENFGTLP
+828 KNENFGTLP
-837 TNIILGVDADGK
+837 ANIILGVDAEGK
-849 IRQQVANAMKLAN
+849 IRQQVAQAMKLAN

>member
-1 MQTPQNYNKMTHAYH
+1 
-16 NVTTPYLTST
+16 
-26 KPFTISMR
+26 MR
-34 KLFLSLFVALVACNV
+34 KLLLSLFIALTAFNA
-49 AQAGFYHFIS
+49 AQAGYYHFIS
-59 DDKYRAEV
+59 DDKYRAQV
-67 HKDFTAKMQLVGK
+67 HKDFTEKMQLVGK
-80 NFFTPT
+80 NFFSAT
-86 QTVPTPAEQ
+86 QSVPSVAEQ

-113 TTAFYLDNVKATF
+113 TTAFYLDNVKAAF
-126 KARDEMPWG
+126 KAREEMPWG
-135 RDVPELLFRHFVLPI
+135 RTVPELLFRHFVMPI
-150 RVNNENLDNTRM
+150 RVNNENLDNARIV
-162 ALYDELKKRVEGL
+162 LYDELKKRVEGL
-175 SMTEAVLEL
+175 SMTEAILEL

-201 LAPLACMKTAIG
+201 LSPLACMKTAIG

-237 TPRWAHTDDNHAWV
+237 TPRWAHTEDNHAWV

-256 GKWHFLGA
+256 GQWHFLGA
-264 CEPEPVLDLGWFNL
+264 CEPEPVLNLGWFNL

-294 RGPEEVMLRTSNYT
+294 RGPEEVMLRTNNYT
-308 EINLIAN
+308 EINLIGN
-315 YAPTARVD
+315 YAPTARID
-323 FAVVDAAGKA
+323 FMVVDAAGKA

-358 SRGRTFLTAG
+358 NRGRTFLTAG

-389 GKDKAVTI
+389 GKDKGITI
-397 RLNRS
+397 RLTRS
-402 ARSDAKMTVG
+402 ARTDAKNMVG
-412 ALDSVNI
+412 VLDSTNI
-419 VPPVESAKLPEVTF
+419 APPVESAKLPEVSP
-433 DEAIAN
+433 EQAEAN
-439 KTRLAKEDS
+439 KLRLVKEDS
-448 IRQAYEATF
+448 IRHAYEATF
-457 YKPKKDGRIGDFLKR
+457 YKPKKDGKVGTFLKK
-472 ARGNWKTIHQF
+472 ARGNWQTIYQF
-483 VSNHSDR
+483 INSHTDR
-490 LDRALALLE
+490 MDRALDLLA
-499 TLPDKDLHDMPLE
+499 TLPDKDLQDISLD
-512 ILEDHFGAESNQ
+512 ILEDHFNAQSDQ

-535 APFKQTFQQAFN
+535 APFKQSFQEAFN
-547 TALADSMR
+547 KGLADSMR
-555 ANPTILVEW
+555 VDPTVLVDW
-564 TKHNIRLNPDT
+564 TKHNIKLNPDT

-622 QYKRDDAWVDVNFD
+622 QYKRDSVWVDVDFD
-636 NAQSQA
+636 NAQQQV
-642 TPTGKLKLTYSA
+642 TPTGRLKLTYTA
-654 APLLPADPK
+654 VPLLPSDPK
-663 YYSHFTLSKIVNGQA
+663 YYSHFTLSKIVDGQA
-678 QLLNFEEGDGNA
+678 RLLNFEEGDGNDD
-690 NEGTTWANTFERGY
+690 EGTTWANTFKNGY

-721 GGVLATQRF
+721 GGVLATHRF
-730 FNVAAGKTTEVPL
+730 FNIAAGKTTEVAL
-743 VMRRPSGQLNVLGNF
+743 KMRRPSGQLNVLGNF

-828 KDENFGTLP
+828 KNENFGTLP
-837 TNIILGVDADGK
+837 ANIILGVDAEGK
-849 IRQQVANAMKLAN
+849 IRQQVAQAMKLAN

>member
-1 MQTPQNYNKMTHAYH
+1 MK
-16 NVTTPYLTST
+16 
-26 KPFTISMR
+26 
-34 KLFLSLFVALVACNV
+34 KLLLSLFIALTAFNA
-49 AQAGFYHFIS
+49 AQAGYYHFIS
-59 DDKYRAEV
+59 DDKYRAQV
-67 HKDFTAKMQLVGK
+67 HKDFTEKMQLVGK
-80 NFFTPT
+80 NFFSAT
-86 QTVPTPAEQ
+86 QSVPSVAEQ

-113 TTAFYLDNVKATF
+113 TTTFYLDNVKAAF
-126 KARDEMPWG
+126 KAREEMPWG
-135 RDVPELLFRHFVLPI
+135 RSVPELLFRHFVMPI
-150 RVNNENLDNTRM
+150 RVNNENLDNARIV
-162 ALYDELKKRVEGL
+162 LYDELKKRVEGL
-175 SMTEAVLEL
+175 SMTEAILEL

-201 LAPLACMKTAIG
+201 LSPLSCMKTAIG

-256 GKWHFLGA
+256 GQWHFLGA
-264 CEPEPVLDLGWFNL
+264 CEPEPVLNLGWFNL

-294 RGPEEVMLRTSNYT
+294 RGPEEVMLRTNNYT
-308 EINLIAN
+308 EINLIGN
-315 YAPTARVD
+315 YAPTARID
-323 FAVVDAAGKA
+323 FMVVDAAGKA

-358 SRGRTFLTAG
+358 NRGRTFLTAG

-389 GKDKAVTI
+389 GKDKSITI
-397 RLNRS
+397 RLTRS
-402 ARSDAKMTVG
+402 ARTDAKNMVG
-412 ALDSVNI
+412 ALDSTNI
-419 VPPVESAKLPEVTF
+419 VPPVESAKLPEVSP
-433 DEAIAN
+433 EQAEAN
-439 KTRLAKEDS
+439 KLRLVKEDS
-448 IRQAYEATF
+448 IRHAYEATF
-457 YKPKKDGRIGDFLKR
+457 YKPKKDGKVGTFLKK
-472 ARGNWKTIHQF
+472 ARGNWQTIYQF
-483 VSNHSDR
+483 INSHTDR
-490 LDRALALLE
+490 MDRALDLLA
-499 TLPDKDLHDMPLE
+499 TLPDKDLQDISLD
-512 ILEDHFGAESNQ
+512 ILEDHFNAQSDQ

-535 APFKQTFQQAFN
+535 APFKQSFQEAFN
-547 TALADSMR
+547 KGLADSMR
-555 ANPTILVEW
+555 VDPTVLVDW
-564 TKHNIRLNPDT
+564 TKHNIKLNPDT

-622 QYKRDDAWVDVNFD
+622 QYKRDSVWVDVDFD
-636 NAQSQA
+636 NAQQQV
-642 TPTGKLKLTYSA
+642 TPTGRLKLTYTA
-654 APLLPADPK
+654 VPLLPSDPK
-663 YYSHFTLSKIVNGQA
+663 YYSHFSLSKIVDGQA
-678 QLLNFEEGDGNA
+678 RLLNFEEGDGND
-690 NEGTTWANTFERGY
+690 NEGTTWANTFKNGY

-721 GGVLATQRF
+721 GGVLATHRF
-730 FNVAAGKTTEVPL
+730 FNIAAGKTTEVAL
-743 VMRRPSGQLNVLGNF
+743 KMRRPSGQLNVLGNF

-764 LKDGQ
+764 LKDRQ

-828 KDENFGTLP
+828 KNENFGTLP
-837 TNIILGVDADGK
+837 ANIILGVDAEGK
-849 IRQQVANAMKLAN
+849 IRQQVAQAMKLAN

>member
-1 MQTPQNYNKMTHAYH
+1 MK
-16 NVTTPYLTST
+16 
-26 KPFTISMR
+26 
-34 KLFLSLFVALVACNV
+34 KLLLSLFIALTAFNA
-49 AQAGFYHFIS
+49 AQAGYYHFIS
-59 DDKYRAEV
+59 DDKYRAQV
-67 HKDFTAKMQLVGK
+67 HKDFTEKMQLVGK
-80 NFFTPT
+80 NFFSAT
-86 QTVPTPAEQ
+86 QSVPSVAEQ

-113 TTAFYLDNVKATF
+113 TTAFYLDNVKAAF
-126 KARDEMPWG
+126 KAREEMPWG
-135 RDVPELLFRHFVLPI
+135 RTVPELLFRHFVMPI
-150 RVNNENLDNTRM
+150 RVNNENLDNARIV
-162 ALYDELKKRVEGL
+162 LYDELKKRVEGL
-175 SMTEAVLEL
+175 SMTEAILEL

-201 LAPLACMKTAIG
+201 LSPLACMKTAIG

-264 CEPEPVLDLGWFNL
+264 CEPEPVLNLGWFNL

-294 RGPEEVMLRTSNYT
+294 RGPEEVMLRTNNYT
-308 EINLIAN
+308 EINLIGN
-315 YAPTARVD
+315 YAPTARID
-323 FAVVDAAGKA
+323 FMVVDAAGKA

-358 SRGRTFLTAG
+358 NRGRTFLTAG

-389 GKDKAVTI
+389 GKDKSITI
-397 RLNRS
+397 RLTRS
-402 ARSDAKMTVG
+402 ARTDAKNMVG
-412 ALDSVNI
+412 ALDSTNI
-419 VPPVESAKLPEVTF
+419 VPPVESAKLPEVSP
-433 DEAIAN
+433 EQAEAN
-439 KTRLAKEDS
+439 KLRLVKEDS
-448 IRQAYEATF
+448 IRHAYEATF
-457 YKPKKDGRIGDFLKR
+457 YKPKKDGKVGTFLKK
-472 ARGNWKTIHQF
+472 ARGNWQTIYQF
-483 VSNHSDR
+483 INSHTDR
-490 LDRALALLE
+490 MDRALDLLA
-499 TLPDKDLHDMPLE
+499 TLPDKDLQDISLD
-512 ILEDHFGAESNQ
+512 ILEDHFNAQSDQ

-535 APFKQTFQQAFN
+535 APFKQSFQEAFN
-547 TALADSMR
+547 KGLADSMR
-555 ANPTILVEW
+555 VDPTVLVDW
-564 TKHNIRLNPDT
+564 TKHNIKLNPDT

-622 QYKRDDAWVDVNFD
+622 QYKRDSVWVDVDFD
-636 NAQSQA
+636 NAQQQV
-642 TPTGKLKLTYSA
+642 TPTGRLKLTYTA
-654 APLLPADPK
+654 VPLLPSDPK
-663 YYSHFTLSKIVNGQA
+663 YYSHFTLSKIVDGQA
-678 QLLNFEEGDGNA
+678 RLLNFEEGDGND
-690 NEGTTWANTFERGY
+690 NEGTTWANTFKNGY

-730 FNVAAGKTTEVPL
+730 FNIAAGKTTEVAL
-743 VMRRPSGQLNVLGNF
+743 KMRRPSGQLNVLGNF

-814 FVLLFPNDADLQRF
+814 FVLLFPNDTDLQRF
-828 KDENFGTLP
+828 KNENFGTLP
-837 TNIILGVDADGK
+837 ANIILGVDAEGK
-849 IRQQVANAMKLAN
+849 IRQQVAQAMKLAN

>member
-1 MQTPQNYNKMTHAYH
+1 MK
-16 NVTTPYLTST
+16 
-26 KPFTISMR
+26 
-34 KLFLSLFVALVACNV
+34 KLLLSLFIALTAFNA
-49 AQAGFYHFIS
+49 AQAGYYHFIS
-59 DDKYRAEV
+59 DDKYRAQV
-67 HKDFTAKMQLVGK
+67 HKDFTEKMQLVGK
-80 NFFTPT
+80 NFFSAT
-86 QTVPTPAEQ
+86 QSVPSVAEQ

-113 TTAFYLDNVKATF
+113 TTTFYLDNVKAAF
-126 KARDEMPWG
+126 KAREEMPWG
-135 RDVPELLFRHFVLPI
+135 RSVPELLFRHFVMPI
-150 RVNNENLDNTRM
+150 RVNNENLDNARIV
-162 ALYDELKKRVEGL
+162 LYDELKKRVEGL
-175 SMTEAVLEL
+175 SMTEAILEL

-201 LAPLACMKTAIG
+201 LSPLACMKTAIG

-256 GKWHFLGA
+256 GQWHFLGA
-264 CEPEPVLDLGWFNL
+264 CEPEPVLNLGWFNL

-294 RGPEEVMLRTSNYT
+294 RGPEEVMLRTNNYT
-308 EINLIAN
+308 EINLIGN
-315 YAPTARVD
+315 YAPTARID
-323 FAVVDAAGKA
+323 FMVVDAAGKA

-358 SRGRTFLTAG
+358 NRGRTFLTAG

-389 GKDKAVTI
+389 GKDKSITI
-397 RLNRS
+397 RLTRS
-402 ARSDAKMTVG
+402 ARTDAKNMVC
-412 ALDSVNI
+412 ALDSTNI
-419 VPPVESAKLPEVTF
+419 VPPVESAKLPEVSP
-433 DEAIAN
+433 EQAEAN
-439 KTRLAKEDS
+439 KLRLVKEDS
-448 IRQAYEATF
+448 IRHAYEATF
-457 YKPKKDGRIGDFLKR
+457 YKPKKEGKVGTFLKK
-472 ARGNWKTIHQF
+472 ARGNWQTIYQF
-483 VSNHSDR
+483 INSHTDR
-490 LDRALALLE
+490 MDRALDLLA
-499 TLPDKDLHDMPLE
+499 TLPDKDLQDISLD
-512 ILEDHFGAESNQ
+512 ILEDHFNAQSNQ

-535 APFKQTFQQAFN
+535 APFKQSFQEAFN
-547 TALADSMR
+547 KGLADSMR
-555 ANPTILVEW
+555 VDPTVLVDW
-564 TKHNIRLNPDT
+564 TKHNIKLNPDT

-622 QYKRDDAWVDVNFD
+622 QYKRDSVWVDVDFD
-636 NAQSQA
+636 NAQQQV
-642 TPTGKLKLTYSA
+642 TPTGRLKLTYTA
-654 APLLPADPK
+654 VPLLPSDPK
-663 YYSHFTLSKIVNGQA
+663 YYSHFTLSKIVDGQA
-678 QLLNFEEGDGNA
+678 RLLNFEEGDGND
-690 NEGTTWANTFERGY
+690 NEGTTWANTFKNGC

-721 GGVLATQRF
+721 GGVLATHRF
-730 FNVAAGKTTEVPL
+730 FNIAAGKTTEVAL
-743 VMRRPSGQLNVLGNF
+743 KMRRPSGQLNVLGNF

-828 KDENFGTLP
+828 KNENFGTLP
-837 TNIILGVDADGK
+837 ANIILGVDAEGK
-849 IRQQVANAMKLAN
+849 IRQQVAQAMKLAN